1 MKTSWLNGSK
11 RILSAL
17 LIAAALMFGWTPL
30 GEGKALAATDKGKQF
45 ADAAMLFAKTEAA
58 YAREIYKTAG
68 ASDTPF
74 FTNTYWCAAFVS
86 VIARQLG
93 ISTSV
98 IPDSAGAATFAPT
111 TASFHPM
118 LNPANYKPFK
128 GSDGKTY
135 SYDSYQTRYNAD
147 CTAYGSALYTPQV
160 GDIVVLNEY
169 TSKAGTAIKT
179 GWQHV
184 GIVTSVNTST
194 KKVNFVSGNWSG
206 LRCSE
211 SKNYNYAA
219 GVPTSFSNYTQN
231 YGILGFFHPDWS
243 KVSSLKSV
251 SAITG
256 ISLYSDAYG
265 TISDGT
271 TILMAL
277 DEQQKITP
285 SVTPSNAIW
294 NPQGDIYRFYGAN
307 NSYGAAYG
315 SRKTSSVAKDKDFTG
330 LYWVSS
336 APEIVKV
343 DRNTGLLTAVGS
355 GMATI
360 TVYAIADGKRTRA
373 TAVKTSFD
381 VYVDSNLPVTR
392 EWYPYETQKNIE
404 LRTTPTYS
412 SSNLYGTIFAGTEL
426 QIDLLHV
433 TKAVVNSKTYW
444 YAPVQ
449 LNDDEVV
456 YCDISDQSVIRPMRA
471 PSGNDWWKYKVVWK
485 DGVNIRA
492 FANSYPKTNIVTKI
506 PTNDTV
512 ELDLNHTMR
521 EPKYGDTWA
530 FARYKQSDGSYVY
543 GWCIESDS
551 NYMQKQGKQQMWVDY
566 ITPTYH
572 TFNVYDA
579 PSSSANVIGQ
589 VTKSAFKMDATGITV
604 ESGEDAFWAYCT
616 DYTDSDA
623 PVYAY
628 LKIDKPDAADFNAFC
643 NEPDNIAWSRYE
655 VSGGYEAYAYNLPHE
670 DSPLVATF
678 QTGSAIWIDEKQK
691 ITTESGI
698 VLAFG
703 KATDENGKSYTAW
716 FDITRTGEPLQK
728 KQDGIVEG
736 LSVRGE
742 SSTYTLFSG
751 HVSWNTASQYAVS
764 MGGHLAVI
772 NDAKEEELIQST
784 LMSTQK
790 GTAWIGGH
798 ATSDGGDWKW
808 SNGDALNYW
817 KLSASPNNANSA
829 AALYY
834 QSSTECGW
842 KAYRDCANT
851 YVDSF
856 IVEVE
861 ETPRAWFTYRT
872 KAKLNIRKSQSISG
886 AVATTTA
893 VGDYLTI
900 DLLNVAMDSNK
911 KYFFAPV
918 LMSDGSILYCNIG
931 DKTATVPDLEP
942 DEPAWTQYKVINSVY
957 VRTFPNTWCDTG
969 VLKTLS
975 KNTILELDVSHKLRD
990 PRFGND
996 WAYARYKQSDGTYLY
1011 GWVIAANTYVEQVKQ
1026 TPAWY
1031 DYFVNP
1037 GSTVYVY
1044 KTQNVDDTIVKTYT
1058 SGSNF
1063 QVDVNNMRQDQ
1074 NGYLWA
1080 PVADDTGKELGYTDL
1095 SAAHA
1100 GSKSAAI
1107 PLVYCKSG
1115 WALAYVLAEDGMDV
1129 LAAPNDA
1136 AALVKH
1142 MDRDADFWFGADET
1156 YTDAKG
1162 KIWTRIYAAKDY
1174 EEMADGGWVRLEN
1187 GVNYNTVYAQWYD
1200 TGCSISR
1207 NGITYTLY
1215 GGYNSWS
1222 SAQEMCANMG
1232 GDGGTAVRKH
1242 LAIVHNDAEQK
1253 IIEQLL
1259 NATSTVDKAWIGASN
1274 TSGSWRWVD
1283 GTNVQYSQWGYNEP
1297 SGTGTELGVAAS
1309 FDGSWYAHDDAL
1321 DIHIQGFI
1329 TEQFT
1334 GIGLPQVKLPASTF
1348 YVDDE
1353 AFVGDSTIQSVV
1365 APDGL
1370 QVIGTRA
1377 FADCANLKCI
1387 TLPDSVSYIAE
1398 DAFENT
1404 PDVVIFASVGSYAW
1418 QWAEKQG
1425 IPHGTP
1431 YTE

>member
-30 GEGKALAATDKGKQF
+30 GEGKALAATDKGQQF
-45 ADAAMLFAKTEAA
+45 AQAAMLFAKTEAA
-58 YAREIYKTAG
+58 YAQEIYKTAG

-74 FTNTYWCAAFVS
+74 FSNTAWCAAFVS

-98 IPDSAGAATFAPT
+98 IPDSAGAAAFAPT
-111 TASFHPM
+111 TSSFHPM
-118 LNPANYKPFK
+118 LNP
-128 GSDGKTY
+128 STY
-135 SYDSYQTRYNAD
+135 SSYSGYSKYQTRYNTD
-147 CTAYGSALYTPQV
+147 VLTYGHGLYTPQV

-231 YGILGFFHPDWS
+231 YGVLGFFHPDWS

-307 NSYGAAYG
+307 NSYDAAYG
-315 SRKTSSVAKDKDFTG
+315 SHKTSSVAKDKDFTG

-336 APEIVKV
+336 DSSIVKV
-343 DRNTGLLTAVGS
+343 DRYTGLLTAVSTGT
-355 GMATI
+355 ATI

-373 TAVKTSFD
+373 TAVKTSFT
-381 VYVDSNLPVTR
+381 VYVDDGLPVTR

-412 SSNLYGTIFAGTEL
+412 SNNLYGTIFAGTEL

-456 YCDISDQSVIRPMRA
+456 YCDISDQSAIRPMRA
-471 PSGNDWWKYKVVWK
+471 PSGNDWWSYKTVWK
-485 DGVNIRA
+485 NGVNIRS
-492 FANSYPKTNIVTKI
+492 FANSYLTTNIVANLS
-506 PTNDTV
+506 PSETV
-512 ELDLNHTMR
+512 ELDLNHTVT

-551 NYMQKQGKQQMWVDY
+551 NYTQKQDKIGNAAHYSDY
-566 ITPTYH
+566 IIDDTWAIVVYAAPYYENKIDELTSADGV
-572 TFNVYDA
+572 FQIDVANMVFYDA
-579 PSSSANVIGQ
+579 SGVNSYWAPCRY
-589 VTKSAFKMDATGITV
+589 TKNGKTIEGYIEVLAGPPTPCGIDR
-604 ESGEDAFWAYCT
+604 EGDWE
-616 DYTDSDA
+616 
-623 PVYAY
+623 
-628 LKIDKPDAADFNAFC
+628 
-643 NEPDNIAWSRYE
+643 RYE
-655 VSGGYEAYAYNLPHE
+655 VTNASGAKSIRYP
-670 DSPLVATF
+670 ATF
-678 QTGSAIWIDEKQK
+678 ELLELSSYDQGEIIWLDRNERVT
-691 ITTESGI
+691 IT
-698 VLAFG
+698 
-703 KATDENGKSYTAW
+703 ENGKQYTFMRGHGDDFVAGW
-716 FDITRTGEPLQK
+716 FDVTNVNEPLTQV
-728 KQDGIVEG
+728 DDSIEEVV
-736 LSVRGE
+736 SVRSGD
-742 SSTYTLFSG
+742 SVYTFCRG
-751 HVSWNTASQYAVS
+751 NVSWAQAAQYAAS
-764 MGGHLAVI
+764 MGGHLVVI
-772 NDAKEEELIQST
+772 DNAQEDAMLYST
-784 LMSTQK
+784 IMSAYG
-790 GTAWIGGH
+790 GTAWTGGH
-798 ATSDGGDWKW
+798 A
-808 SNGDALNYW
+808 
-817 KLSASPNNANSA
+817 NSA
-829 AALYY
+829 GNGWTWLNNNTMSYQNWGSSSARPTSSHTALAIKGDY
-834 QSSTECGW
+834 EGW
-842 KAYRDCANT
+842 FTYRDCANT

-861 ETPRAWFTYRT
+861 QTPRAWFTYRT
-872 KAKLNIRKSQSISG
+872 KAKINIRKSQSISG

-900 DLLNVAMDSNK
+900 DLLNVKMDSNK

-931 DKTATVPDLEP
+931 DKTAIVPDLEP
-942 DEPAWTQYKVINSVY
+942 DEPAWTQYKALRSLY

-1011 GWVIAANTYVEQVKQ
+1011 GWVIAANSYVEQVKQ
-1026 TPAWY
+1026 TPVWY

-1044 KTQNVDDTIVKTYT
+1044 KTQDVDGTIVKTYT
-1058 SGSNF
+1058 SGGSF
-1063 QVDVNNMRQDQ
+1063 QVDVNNTRQDQ
-1074 NGYLWA
+1074 NGYFWA
-1080 PVADDTGKELGYTDL
+1080 PVADSTGKELGYIDL
-1095 SAAHA
+1095 SAVHA

-1107 PLVYCKSG
+1107 PDVYCKSG
-1115 WALAYVLAEDGMDV
+1115 WKYAYVLEDGLDV

-1142 MDRDADFWFGADET
+1142 MNYTDNFWFDDNKC

-1162 KIWTRIYAAKDY
+1162 RVWTCIYAQKDY
-1174 EEMADGGWVRLEN
+1174 GEMADGGWVMLNEN
-1187 GVNYNTVYAQWYD
+1187 INYVVNTGVLFYPMGYTASY
-1200 TGCSISR
+1200 

-1215 GGYNSWS
+1215 SGYNSWS
-1222 SAQEMCANMG
+1222 EASGFCAVYG
-1232 GDGGTAVRKH
+1232 GDEVQPVRMR
-1242 LAIVHNDAEQK
+1242 LATVHNDAEQA
-1253 IIEQLL
+1253 IIEELL
-1259 NATSTVDKAWIGASN
+1259 NATSTVDKAWIGASKV
-1274 TSGSWRWVD
+1274 SGAWKWVD
-1283 GTNVQYSQWGYNEP
+1283 GTALKYSQWGYNEP
-1297 SGTGTELGVAAS
+1297 NSTGSGLAAS
-1309 FDGSWYAHDDAL
+1309 FDGSWYAYENGKN
-1321 DIHIQGFI
+1321 IRVQGFI

-1353 AFVGDSTIQSVV
+1353 AFVGNSTIQAVV

-1418 QWAEKQG
+1418 QWAEEQG

>member
-45 ADAAMLFAKTEAA
+45 AQAAMLFQKDEEAFGL
-58 YAREIYKTAG
+58 EIYGKNYTVF
-68 ASDTPF
+68 S
-74 FTNTYWCAAFVS
+74 NTGPWCAVFVS
-86 VIARQLG
+86 VIANQCG
-93 ISTSV
+93 IPTSV
-98 IPDSAGAATFAPT
+98 IPNWANVGAFCPEAGQKNADR
-111 TASFHPM
+111 FHPII
-118 LNPANYKPFK
+118 NPSQY
-128 GSDGKTY
+128 TY
-135 SYDSYQTRYNAD
+135 SGTGSNSLPYYQQQYNNDAKNGG
-147 CTAYGSALYTPQV
+147 YVPQV
-160 GDIVVLNEY
+160 GDIAVWNQY
-169 TSKAGTAIKT
+169 WDSSTSKEIKSI
-179 GWQHV
+179 GYHV
-184 GIVTSVNTST
+184 GIVTNYDVST
-194 KKVNFVSGNWSG
+194 KKTTVVSGNWG
-206 LRCSE
+206 GRVQ
-211 SKNYNYAA
+211 KT
-219 GVPTSFSNYTQN
+219 VFTSYYGTQWITEGSRRV
-231 YGILGFFHPDWS
+231 YHGIFGYYHPDWS
-243 KVSSLKSV
+243 KVGTMRAPV
-251 SAITG
+251 AATG
-256 ISLYSDAYG
+256 ISLSSNEFGNLNDSVI
-265 TISDGT
+265 TIGVGDTLQPEVS
-271 TILMAL
+271 I
-277 DEQQKITP
+277 
-285 SVTPSNAIW
+285 TPSNAFW
-294 NPQGDIYRFYGAN
+294 NPQDGIY
-307 NSYGAAYG
+307 SYYNYSFQTVPGY
-315 SRKTSSVAKDKDFTG
+315 TG
-330 LYWVSS
+330 LYWKSS
-336 APEIVKV
+336 NTKVVTV
-343 DRNTGLLTAVGS
+343 DRFRGTLTSVGE
-355 GMATI
+355 GTATI
-360 TVYAIADGKRTRA
+360 TAYAYADDKRTRA
-373 TAVKTSFD
+373 DAVQTSFT
-381 VYVDSNLPVTR
+381 VNVDSNVPIAR

-412 SSNLYGTIFAGTEL
+412 SNNLYGTIFAGTEL

-485 DGVNIRA
+485 NGVNIRS
-492 FANSYPKTNIVTKI
+492 FANSYPTTNIVTKI

-530 FARYKQSDGSYVY
+530 FARYKQSDGTYVY

-551 NYMQKQGKQQMWVDY
+551 NYMQKQDKIGNSAHYSDY
-566 ITPTYH
+566 IIDENGGIVVYAAPHYENKIDELTSADGV
-572 TFNVYDA
+572 FQIDVANMVFYDA
-579 PSSSANVIGQ
+579 SGVNSYWAPCRY
-589 VTKSAFKMDATGITV
+589 TKNGKTIEGYIEVLADPPTPCGIDR
-604 ESGEDAFWAYCT
+604 EGDWE
-616 DYTDSDA
+616 
-623 PVYAY
+623 
-628 LKIDKPDAADFNAFC
+628 
-643 NEPDNIAWSRYE
+643 RYE
-655 VSGGYEAYAYNLPHE
+655 VTNASGAKSIRYP
-670 DSPLVATF
+670 ATF
-678 QTGSAIWIDEKQK
+678 ELSELSSYDQGEIIWLDRNERVT
-691 ITTESGI
+691 IT
-698 VLAFG
+698 
-703 KATDENGKSYTAW
+703 ENGKQYTFMRGHGDDFVAGW
-716 FDITRTGEPLQK
+716 FDVTNANEPLTQV
-728 KQDGIVEG
+728 DDSIEEVI
-736 LSVRGE
+736 SVRSGA
-742 SSTYTLFSG
+742 SVYTFCRG
-751 HVSWNTASQYAVS
+751 NVSWAQAAQYAAS
-764 MGGHLAVI
+764 MGGHLVVI
-772 NDAKEEELIQST
+772 DNAQEDAMLHST
-784 LMSTQK
+784 IMSAYG
-790 GTAWIGGH
+790 GTAWTGGH
-798 ATSDGGDWKW
+798 ANGAGNGWTWLNNNTMSYQNWGSSSATPTSSHTALAIKGD
-808 SNGDALNYW
+808 Y
-817 KLSASPNNANSA
+817 
-829 AALYY
+829 
-834 QSSTECGW
+834 EGW
-842 KAYRDCANT
+842 FTYRDCANT

-918 LMSDGSILYCNIG
+918 LMADGSILYCNIG
-931 DKTATVPDLEP
+931 DKTAIVPDLEP
-942 DEPAWTQYKVINSVY
+942 DEPAWTQYKALSSLY

-975 KNTILELDVSHKLRD
+975 KGTILELDVSHKLRD

-1011 GWVIAANTYVEQVKQ
+1011 GWVIAANSYVEQVKQ

-1031 DYFVNP
+1031 DYFANP

-1058 SGSNF
+1058 SRSRF
-1063 QVDVNNMRQDQ
+1063 QVDVNNTRQDQ
-1074 NGYLWA
+1074 NGYFWA

-1100 GSKSAAI
+1100 GGKSAAI
-1107 PLVYCKSG
+1107 PLVYCQSG
-1115 WALAYVLAEDGMDV
+1115 WMPAYVMAEDGVDV

-1142 MDRDADFWFGADET
+1142 MDRDAYFWFGVDET

-1162 KIWTRIYAAKDY
+1162 KIWTRIYASKDY
-1174 EEMADGGWVRLEN
+1174 EEMADGGWVRLN
-1187 GVNYNTVYAQWYD
+1187 DGVNYTTVYGECSY
-1200 TGCSISR
+1200 TGRSISR

-1215 GGYNSWS
+1215 GGYNSWDGAS
-1222 SAQEMCANMG
+1222 SWFS
-1232 GDGGTAVRKH
+1232 DGIDFNDGTAVRKH
-1242 LAIVHNDAEQK
+1242 LAIVHNDAEQA

-1259 NATSTVDKAWIGASN
+1259 NATSTIDKAWIGASN

-1309 FDGSWYAHDDAL
+1309 FDGSWYAYADAL

-1353 AFVGDSTIQSVV
+1353 AFVSNSTIQSVV

-1418 QWAEKQG
+1418 QWAEKQS

>member
-17 LIAAALMFGWTPL
+17 LIAAALMLGWTPL
-30 GEGKALAATDKGKQF
+30 GEGKALAATDKGDDLGQQF
-45 ADAAMLFAKTEAA
+45 ADAAMLFV
-58 YAREIYKTAG
+58 RENNYYLNLCNNQN
-68 ASDTPF
+68 TPF
-74 FTNTYWCAAFVS
+74 FYRGSWCATFVS
-86 VIARQLG
+86 VVARQMG
-93 ISTSV
+93 IPTSL
-98 IPDSAGAATFAPT
+98 IPSSTFADDYGPAPST
-111 TASFHPM
+111 RITGFHPYHESSADYSTVT
-118 LNPANYKPFK
+118 PAYDYSSLYHK
-128 GSDGKTY
+128 G
-135 SYDSYQTRYNAD
+135 DS
-147 CTAYGSALYTPQV
+147 LYVPEP
-160 GDIVVLNEY
+160 GDIITIAY
-169 TSKAGTAIKT
+169 KSKNHRVS
-179 GWQHV
+179 HV
-184 GIVTSVNTST
+184 GIVCSVNGTSVTW
-194 KKVNFVSGNWSG
+194 VSGNY
-206 LRCSE
+206 LDT
-211 SKNYNYAA
+211 
-219 GVPTSFSNYTQN
+219 VITTTSQLTPALQKGY
-231 YGILGFFHPDWS
+231 YIVGFFHPNWE
-243 KVSSLKSV
+243 SV
-251 SAITG
+251 MGPLNWRKPNPITG
-256 ISLYSDAYG
+256 ISLKDDSG
-265 TISDGT
+265 NVISNKSISIGVHDSQLVEAT
-271 TILMAL
+271 
-277 DEQQKITP
+277 
-285 SVTPSNAIW
+285 VTPSNAFW
-294 NPQGDIYRFYGAN
+294 NGNIYRW
-307 NSYGAAYG
+307 G
-315 SRKTSSVAKDKDFTG
+315 STG
-330 LYWVSS
+330 LRTVPGWEGLVWQSDN
-336 APEIVKV
+336 PKV
-343 DRNTGLLTAVGS
+343 ASVNLYTGLITGVSEGTAH
-355 GMATI
+355 I
-360 TVYAIADGKRTRA
+360 TAYAIADGKKKSSN
-373 TAVKTSFD
+373 AVKAT
-381 VYVDSNLPVTR
+381 VTVNVLP
-392 EWYPYETQKNIE
+392 
-404 LRTTPTYS
+404 
-412 SSNLYGTIFAGTEL
+412 
-426 QIDLLHV
+426 
-433 TKAVVNSKTYW
+433 
-444 YAPVQ
+444 
-449 LNDDEVV
+449 
-456 YCDISDQSVIRPMRA
+456 QS
-471 PSGNDWWKYKVVWK
+471 
-485 DGVNIRA
+485 
-492 FANSYPKTNIVTKI
+492 TN
-506 PTNDTV
+506 
-512 ELDLNHTMR
+512 
-521 EPKYGDTWA
+521 
-530 FARYKQSDGSYVY
+530 Q
-543 GWCIESDS
+543 
-551 NYMQKQGKQQMWVDY
+551 Y
-566 ITPTYH
+566 I
-572 TFNVYDA
+572 A
-579 PSSSANVIGQ
+579 
-589 VTKSAFKMDATGITV
+589 
-604 ESGEDAFWAYCT
+604 C
-616 DYTDSDA
+616 
-623 PVYAY
+623 
-628 LKIDKPDAADFNAFC
+628 
-643 NEPDNIAWSRYE
+643 
-655 VSGGYEAYAYNLPHE
+655 
-670 DSPLVATF
+670 
-678 QTGSAIWIDEKQK
+678 K
-691 ITTESGI
+691 ITTNDLNIRSKRSAANPLYVVGTLKQDDVIYINPNDVKTVDNTTWIYGYKTDGTAGYFNRAYCDWDGSVTNSAHYSDYIIDDTCAIVVYAAPHYENKIDELTSADGVFQIDVANMVFYDASGVNTYWAPCRYTKNGKTI
-698 VLAFG
+698 EGYIEVLADPPTPCG
-703 KATDENGKSYTAW
+703 IDREGDWERYKVTNAAGAKSIRYPATFELSELSSYDQGEIIWLDRNERVTITENGKQYTFMRGHGDDFVAGW
-716 FDITRTGEPLQK
+716 FDVTNVNEPLTQV
-728 KQDGIVEG
+728 DDSIEEVI
-736 LSVRGE
+736 SVRSGA
-742 SSTYTLFSG
+742 SVYTFCRG
-751 HVSWNTASQYAVS
+751 NVSWAQAAQYAAS
-764 MGGHLAVI
+764 MGGHLVVI
-772 NDAKEEELIQST
+772 DNAQEDAMLYST
-784 LMSTQK
+784 IMSAYG
-790 GTAWIGGH
+790 GTAWTGGH
-798 ATSDGGDWKW
+798 A
-808 SNGDALNYW
+808 
-817 KLSASPNNANSA
+817 NSA
-829 AALYY
+829 GNGWTWLNNNTMSYQNWGSSSATPTSSHTALAIKGDY
-834 QSSTECGW
+834 EGW
-842 KAYRDCANT
+842 FTYRDCANT

-918 LMSDGSILYCNIG
+918 LMADGSILYCNIG
-931 DKTATVPDLEP
+931 DKTAIVPDLEP
-942 DEPAWTQYKVINSVY
+942 DEPAWTQYKALSSLY

-975 KNTILELDVSHKLRD
+975 KDTILELDVSHKLRD

-1031 DYFVNP
+1031 DYFANP

-1058 SGSNF
+1058 SGSSF

-1080 PVADDTGKELGYTDL
+1080 PVADSTGKELGYTDL

-1107 PLVYCKSG
+1107 PLVYCQSG

-1136 AALVKH
+1136 AALVKY
-1142 MDRDADFWFGADET
+1142 MDRDAYFWFGVDET

-1232 GDGGTAVRKH
+1232 GDGGTAVRKR

-1259 NATSTVDKAWIGASN
+1259 NATSTIDKAWIGASN

-1309 FDGSWYAHDDAL
+1309 FDGSWYAHDDCQN
-1321 DIHIQGFI
+1321 IHVQGFI

-1353 AFVGDSTIQSVV
+1353 AFVGNSTIQSVV

-1387 TLPDSVSYIAE
+1387 TLPDSVSHIAE

>member
-45 ADAAMLFAKTEAA
+45 AQAAMLFQKDEEAFGL
-58 YAREIYKTAG
+58 EIYGKNYTVF
-68 ASDTPF
+68 S
-74 FTNTYWCAAFVS
+74 NTGPWCAVFVS
-86 VIARQLG
+86 VIANQCG
-93 ISTSV
+93 IPTSV
-98 IPDSAGAATFAPT
+98 IPNWANVGAFCPEAGQKNADR
-111 TASFHPM
+111 FHPII
-118 LNPANYKPFK
+118 NPSQY
-128 GSDGKTY
+128 TY
-135 SYDSYQTRYNAD
+135 SGTGSNSLPYYQQQYNNDAKNGG
-147 CTAYGSALYTPQV
+147 YVPQV
-160 GDIVVLNEY
+160 GDIAVWNQY
-169 TSKAGTAIKT
+169 WDSSTSKKIKSI
-179 GWQHV
+179 GYHV
-184 GIVTSVNTST
+184 GIVTNYDVST
-194 KKVNFVSGNWSG
+194 KKTTVVSGNWG
-206 LRCSE
+206 GRVQ
-211 SKNYNYAA
+211 KT
-219 GVPTSFSNYTQN
+219 VFTSYYGTQWITEGSRRV
-231 YGILGFFHPDWS
+231 YHGIFGYYHPDWS
-243 KVSSLKSV
+243 KVGTMRAPV
-251 SAITG
+251 AATG
-256 ISLYSDAYG
+256 ISLSSNEFGNLNDSVI
-265 TISDGT
+265 TIGVGDTLQPEVS
-271 TILMAL
+271 I
-277 DEQQKITP
+277 
-285 SVTPSNAIW
+285 TPSNAFW
-294 NPQGDIYRFYGAN
+294 NPQDGIY
-307 NSYGAAYG
+307 SYYNYSFQTVPGY
-315 SRKTSSVAKDKDFTG
+315 TG
-330 LYWVSS
+330 LYWKSS
-336 APEIVKV
+336 NTKVVTV
-343 DRNTGLLTAVGS
+343 DRFRGTLTSVGE
-355 GMATI
+355 GTATI
-360 TVYAIADGKRTRA
+360 TAYAYADDKRTRA
-373 TAVKTSFD
+373 DAVQTSFT
-381 VYVDSNLPVTR
+381 VNVDSNVPIAR
-392 EWYPYETQKNIE
+392 EWYPYETQKSIE

-412 SSNLYGTIFAGTEL
+412 SNNLYGTIFAGTEL

-449 LNDDEVV
+449 VNDDEVV

-492 FANSYPKTNIVTKI
+492 FANSYPTTNIVTKI

-530 FARYKQSDGSYVY
+530 FARYKQSDGTYVY

-551 NYMQKQGKQQMWVDY
+551 NYTQKQDKIGNSAHYSDY
-566 ITPTYH
+566 IIDENGGIVVYAAPHYENKIDELTSADGV
-572 TFNVYDA
+572 FQIDVANMVFYDA
-579 PSSSANVIGQ
+579 SGVNSYWAPCRY
-589 VTKSAFKMDATGITV
+589 TKNGKTIEGYIEVLADPPIPCGIDR
-604 ESGEDAFWAYCT
+604 EGDWE
-616 DYTDSDA
+616 
-623 PVYAY
+623 
-628 LKIDKPDAADFNAFC
+628 
-643 NEPDNIAWSRYE
+643 RYE
-655 VSGGYEAYAYNLPHE
+655 VTNASGAKSIHYP
-670 DSPLVATF
+670 ATF
-678 QTGSAIWIDEKQK
+678 ELPELSSYDQGEIIWLDRNERVT
-691 ITTESGI
+691 IT
-698 VLAFG
+698 
-703 KATDENGKSYTAW
+703 ENGKQYTFMRGHGDDFVAGW
-716 FDITRTGEPLQK
+716 FDVTNANEPLTQV
-728 KQDGIVEG
+728 DDSIEEVI
-736 LSVRGE
+736 SVRSGA
-742 SSTYTLFSG
+742 SVYTFCRG
-751 HVSWNTASQYAVS
+751 NVSWAQAAQYAAS
-764 MGGHLAVI
+764 MGGHLVVI
-772 NDAKEEELIQST
+772 DNAQEDAMLHST
-784 LMSTQK
+784 IMSAYG
-790 GTAWIGGH
+790 GTAWTGGH
-798 ATSDGGDWKW
+798 ANGAGNGWTWLNNNTMSYQNWGSSSATPTSSHTALAIKGD
-808 SNGDALNYW
+808 Y
-817 KLSASPNNANSA
+817 
-829 AALYY
+829 
-834 QSSTECGW
+834 EGW
-842 KAYRDCANT
+842 FTYRDCANT

-931 DKTATVPDLEP
+931 DKTAIVPDLEP
-942 DEPAWTQYKVINSVY
+942 DEPAWTQYKALSSLY

-969 VLKTLS
+969 VLKKLS
-975 KNTILELDVSHKLRD
+975 KGTTLELDVSHKLRD

-1011 GWVIAANTYVEQVKQ
+1011 GWVIAANSYVEQVKQ
-1026 TPAWY
+1026 TPVWY
-1031 DYFVNP
+1031 DYFANP

-1058 SGSNF
+1058 SRSRF
-1063 QVDVNNMRQDQ
+1063 QVDVNNTRQDQ
-1074 NGYLWA
+1074 NGYFWA

-1100 GSKSAAI
+1100 GGKSAAI

-1115 WALAYVLAEDGMDV
+1115 WALAYVLAEDGVDV

-1162 KIWTRIYAAKDY
+1162 KIWTHIYAAKDY
-1174 EEMADGGWVRLEN
+1174 EEMADGGWVRLN
-1187 GVNYNTVYAQWYD
+1187 DGVNYTTVYGECSY
-1200 TGCSISR
+1200 TGRSISH

-1215 GGYNSWS
+1215 GGYNSWGGAS
-1222 SAQEMCANMG
+1222 SWFS
-1232 GDGGTAVRKH
+1232 DGIDFNDGTAVRKH
-1242 LAIVHNDAEQK
+1242 LAIVHNDAEQA

-1259 NATSTVDKAWIGASN
+1259 NATSTIDKAWIGASN

-1309 FDGSWYAHDDAL
+1309 FDGSWYAYADAL

-1353 AFVGDSTIQSVV
+1353 AFVGNSTIQAVV

-1387 TLPDSVSYIAE
+1387 TLPDSVSHIAE

-1431 YTE
+1431 YIE

>member
-45 ADAAMLFAKTEAA
+45 AQAAMLFAKTEAA
-58 YAREIYKTAG
+58 YAQQIYKTAG

-74 FTNTYWCAAFVS
+74 FSNTAWCAAFVS

-98 IPDSAGAATFAPT
+98 IPDSAGAAAFAPT
-111 TASFHPM
+111 TSSFHPM
-118 LNPANYKPFK
+118 LNP
-128 GSDGKTY
+128 STY
-135 SYDSYQTRYNAD
+135 SSYSGYSKYQTRYNTD
-147 CTAYGSALYTPQV
+147 VLTYGHGLYTPQV

-231 YGILGFFHPDWS
+231 YGVLGFFHPDWS

-307 NSYGAAYG
+307 NSYDAAYG
-315 SRKTSSVAKDKDFTG
+315 SHKTSSVAKDKDFTG

-336 APEIVKV
+336 DSSIVKV
-343 DRNTGLLTAVGS
+343 DRYTGLLTAVSTGT
-355 GMATI
+355 ATI

-373 TAVKTSFD
+373 TAVKTSFT
-381 VYVDSNLPVTR
+381 VYVDDGLPVTR

-412 SSNLYGTIFAGTEL
+412 SNNLYGTIFAGTEL

-456 YCDISDQSVIRPMRA
+456 YCDISDQSAIRPMRA
-471 PSGNDWWKYKVVWK
+471 PSGNDWWNYKTVWK
-485 DGVNIRA
+485 NGVNIRS
-492 FANSYPKTNIVTKI
+492 FANSYLTTNIVANLS
-506 PTNDTV
+506 PSETV
-512 ELDLNHTMR
+512 ELDLNHTVT

-551 NYMQKQGKQQMWVDY
+551 NYTQKQDKIGNAAHYSDY
-566 ITPTYH
+566 IIDDTWAIVVYAAPYYENKIDELTSADGV
-572 TFNVYDA
+572 FQIDVANMVFYDA
-579 PSSSANVIGQ
+579 SGVNSYWAPCRYTKNGKVIEGYIE
-589 VTKSAFKMDATGITV
+589 VLAGPPTPCGIDR
-604 ESGEDAFWAYCT
+604 EGDWE
-616 DYTDSDA
+616 
-623 PVYAY
+623 
-628 LKIDKPDAADFNAFC
+628 
-643 NEPDNIAWSRYE
+643 RYE
-655 VSGGYEAYAYNLPHE
+655 VTNASGAKSIRYP
-670 DSPLVATF
+670 ATF
-678 QTGSAIWIDEKQK
+678 ELSELSSYDQGEIIWLDRNERVT
-691 ITTESGI
+691 IT
-698 VLAFG
+698 
-703 KATDENGKSYTAW
+703 ENGKQYTFMRGHGDDFVAGW
-716 FDITRTGEPLQK
+716 FDVTNVNEPLTQV
-728 KQDGIVEG
+728 DDSIEEVV
-736 LSVRGE
+736 SVRSGD
-742 SSTYTLFSG
+742 SVYTFCRG
-751 HVSWNTASQYAVS
+751 NVSWAQAAQYAAS
-764 MGGHLAVI
+764 MGGHLVVI
-772 NDAKEEELIQST
+772 DNAQEDAMLYST
-784 LMSTQK
+784 IMSAYG
-790 GTAWIGGH
+790 GTAWTGGH
-798 ATSDGGDWKW
+798 A
-808 SNGDALNYW
+808 
-817 KLSASPNNANSA
+817 NSA
-829 AALYY
+829 GNGWTWLNNNTMSYQNWGSSSARPTSSHTALAIKGDY
-834 QSSTECGW
+834 EGW
-842 KAYRDCANT
+842 FTYRDCANP

-861 ETPRAWFTYRT
+861 QTPRAWFTYRT
-872 KAKLNIRKSQSISG
+872 KAKINIRKSQSISG

-900 DLLNVAMDSNK
+900 DLLNVKMDSNK

-931 DKTATVPDLEP
+931 DKTAIVPDLEP
-942 DEPAWTQYKVINSVY
+942 DEPAWTQYKALSSLY

-1011 GWVIAANTYVEQVKQ
+1011 GWVIAANSYVEQVKQ
-1026 TPAWY
+1026 TPVWY

-1044 KTQNVDDTIVKTYT
+1044 KTQDVDGTIVKTYT
-1058 SGSNF
+1058 SGSSF
-1063 QVDVNNMRQDQ
+1063 QVDVNNTRQDQ
-1074 NGYLWA
+1074 NGYFWA
-1080 PVADDTGKELGYTDL
+1080 PVADSTGKELGYIDL
-1095 SAAHA
+1095 SAVHA

-1107 PLVYCKSG
+1107 PDVYCQSG
-1115 WALAYVLAEDGMDV
+1115 WKYAYVLEDGLDV

-1142 MDRDADFWFGADET
+1142 MNYTDNFWFDDNKC

-1162 KIWTRIYAAKDY
+1162 RVWTCIYAQKDY
-1174 EEMADGGWVRLEN
+1174 GEMADGGWVMLNEN
-1187 GVNYNTVYAQWYD
+1187 INYVVNTGVLFYPMGYTASY
-1200 TGCSISR
+1200 

-1215 GGYNSWS
+1215 SGYNSWS
-1222 SAQEMCANMG
+1222 EASGFCAVYG
-1232 GDGGTAVRKH
+1232 GDEVQPVRMR
-1242 LAIVHNDAEQK
+1242 LATVHNDAEQA
-1253 IIEQLL
+1253 IIEELL
-1259 NATSTVDKAWIGASN
+1259 NATSTVDKAWIGASKV
-1274 TSGSWRWVD
+1274 SGAWKWVD
-1283 GTNVQYSQWGYNEP
+1283 GTALKYSQWGYNEP
-1297 SGTGTELGVAAS
+1297 NSTGSGLAAS
-1309 FDGSWYAHDDAL
+1309 FDGSWYAYENGKN
-1321 DIHIQGFI
+1321 IRVQGFI

-1353 AFVGDSTIQSVV
+1353 AFVGNSTIQAVV

-1404 PDVVIFASVGSYAW
+1404 PDVVIFASVDSYAW
-1418 QWAEKQG
+1418 QWAEEQG

>member
-30 GEGKALAATDKGKQF
+30 GEGKALAATDKGDDLGQQF
-45 ADAAMLFAKTEAA
+45 ADAAMLFV
-58 YAREIYKTAG
+58 RENNYYLNLCNNQN
-68 ASDTPF
+68 TPF
-74 FTNTYWCAAFVS
+74 FYRGSWCATFVS
-86 VIARQLG
+86 VVARQMG
-93 ISTSV
+93 IPTSL
-98 IPDSAGAATFAPT
+98 IPSSTFADDYGPDPST
-111 TASFHPM
+111 RITGFHPYHESSADYSTAT
-118 LNPANYKPFK
+118 PAYDYSSLYHK
-128 GSDGKTY
+128 G
-135 SYDSYQTRYNAD
+135 DS
-147 CTAYGSALYTPQV
+147 LYVPEP
-160 GDIVVLNEY
+160 GDIITIAYKSMNHRV
-169 TSKAGTAIKT
+169 S
-179 GWQHV
+179 HV
-184 GIVTSVNTST
+184 GIVCSVNGTSVTW
-194 KKVNFVSGNWSG
+194 VSGNYI
-206 LRCSE
+206 
-211 SKNYNYAA
+211 KTVTTA
-219 GVPTSFSNYTQN
+219 TSQLTPALQN
-231 YGILGFFHPDWS
+231 GYYIVGFFHPNWE
-243 KVSSLKSV
+243 SV
-251 SAITG
+251 MGPLNWRKPNPITG
-256 ISLYSDAYG
+256 ISLKDDSG
-265 TISDGT
+265 NVISNKSISIGVHDSQLVEAT
-271 TILMAL
+271 
-277 DEQQKITP
+277 
-285 SVTPSNAIW
+285 VTPNNAFW
-294 NPQGDIYRFYGAN
+294 NGNIYRW
-307 NSYGAAYG
+307 G
-315 SRKTSSVAKDKDFTG
+315 STG
-330 LYWVSS
+330 LRTVPGWEGLVWQSDN
-336 APEIVKV
+336 PKV
-343 DRNTGLLTAVGS
+343 ASVNLYTGLITGVSEGTAH
-355 GMATI
+355 I
-360 TVYAIADGKRTRA
+360 TAYAIADGKKKSSN
-373 TAVKTSFD
+373 AVKATVTVNVLPQSTNQYIACKITTNDLNIRSKRSAANPLYVVGTLKQDDVIYINPNDVKTVDNTTWIYGYKTDGTAGYFNRAYCDWDGSVTNSAHYSDYIIDDTCAIVVYAAPHYENKIDELTSADGVF
-381 VYVDSNLPVTR
+381 
-392 EWYPYETQKNIE
+392 
-404 LRTTPTYS
+404 
-412 SSNLYGTIFAGTEL
+412 
-426 QIDLLHV
+426 QIDV
-433 TKAVVNSKTYW
+433 ANMVFYDASGVNTYW
-444 YAPVQ
+444 APCRYTK
-449 LNDDEVV
+449 NGKTIEGYIEVLADPPTP
-456 YCDISDQSVIRPMRA
+456 CGIDRE
-471 PSGNDWWKYKVVWK
+471 GDW
-485 DGVNIRA
+485 
-492 FANSYPKTNIVTKI
+492 
-506 PTNDTV
+506 
-512 ELDLNHTMR
+512 E
-521 EPKYGDTWA
+521 
-530 FARYKQSDGSYVY
+530 
-543 GWCIESDS
+543 
-551 NYMQKQGKQQMWVDY
+551 
-566 ITPTYH
+566 
-572 TFNVYDA
+572 
-579 PSSSANVIGQ
+579 
-589 VTKSAFKMDATGITV
+589 
-604 ESGEDAFWAYCT
+604 
-616 DYTDSDA
+616 
-623 PVYAY
+623 
-628 LKIDKPDAADFNAFC
+628 
-643 NEPDNIAWSRYE
+643 RYE
-655 VSGGYEAYAYNLPHE
+655 VTNAAGAKSIRYP
-670 DSPLVATF
+670 ATF
-678 QTGSAIWIDEKQK
+678 ELSELSSYDQGEIIWLDRNERVT
-691 ITTESGI
+691 IT
-698 VLAFG
+698 
-703 KATDENGKSYTAW
+703 ENGKQYTFMRGHGDDFVAGW
-716 FDITRTGEPLQK
+716 FDVTNVNEPLTQV
-728 KQDGIVEG
+728 DDSIEEVV
-736 LSVRGE
+736 SVRSGA
-742 SSTYTLFSG
+742 SVYTFCRG
-751 HVSWNTASQYAVS
+751 NVSWAQAAQYAAS
-764 MGGHLAVI
+764 MGGHLVVI
-772 NDAKEEELIQST
+772 DNAQEDAMLHST
-784 LMSTQK
+784 IMSAYG
-790 GTAWIGGH
+790 GTAWTGGH
-798 ATSDGGDWKW
+798 A
-808 SNGDALNYW
+808 
-817 KLSASPNNANSA
+817 NSA
-829 AALYY
+829 GNGWTWLNNNTMSYQNWGSSSATPTSSHTALAIKGDY
-834 QSSTECGW
+834 EGW
-842 KAYRDCANT
+842 FTYRDCANT

-918 LMSDGSILYCNIG
+918 LMADCSILYCNIG
-931 DKTATVPDLEP
+931 DKTAIVPDLEP
-942 DEPAWTQYKVINSVY
+942 DEPAWTQYKALSSLY

-975 KNTILELDVSHKLRD
+975 KDTILELDVSHKLRD

-1063 QVDVNNMRQDQ
+1063 QVDVNNMCQDQ

-1080 PVADDTGKELGYTDL
+1080 PVADSTGKELGYTDL

-1115 WALAYVLAEDGMDV
+1115 WALAYVLAEEGMDV

-1142 MDRDADFWFGADET
+1142 MDRDAYFWFGADET

-1162 KIWTRIYAAKDY
+1162 KIWTCIYAAKDY

-1232 GDGGTAVRKH
+1232 GDGGTAVRKR

-1259 NATSTVDKAWIGASN
+1259 NATSTIDKAWIGASN

-1309 FDGSWYAHDDAL
+1309 FDGSWYAHDDCQN
-1321 DIHIQGFI
+1321 IHVQGFI

-1353 AFVGDSTIQSVV
+1353 AFVGNSTIQSVV

-1404 PDVVIFASVGSYAW
+1404 PDVVIFASAGSYAW

>member
-30 GEGKALAATDKGKQF
+30 GEGNALAATDKGQQF
-45 ADAAMLFAKTEAA
+45 AQAAMLFAKTEAA
-58 YAREIYKTAG
+58 YAQEIYKTAG

-74 FTNTYWCAAFVS
+74 FSNTAWCAAFVS

-98 IPDSAGAATFAPT
+98 IPDSAGAAAFAPT
-111 TASFHPM
+111 TSSFHPM
-118 LNPANYKPFK
+118 LNP
-128 GSDGKTY
+128 STY
-135 SYDSYQTRYNAD
+135 SSYSGYSKYQTRYNTD
-147 CTAYGSALYTPQV
+147 VLTYGHGLYTPQV

-231 YGILGFFHPDWS
+231 YGVLGFFHPDWS

-307 NSYGAAYG
+307 NSYDAAYG

-336 APEIVKV
+336 DSSIVKV
-343 DRNTGLLTAVGS
+343 DRYTGLLTAVSTGT
-355 GMATI
+355 ATI

-373 TAVKTSFD
+373 TAVKTSFT
-381 VYVDSNLPVTR
+381 VYVDDGLPVTR

-412 SSNLYGTIFAGTEL
+412 SNNLYGTIFAGTEL

-456 YCDISDQSVIRPMRA
+456 YCDISDQSAIRPMRA
-471 PSGNDWWKYKVVWK
+471 PSGNDWWNYKTVWK
-485 DGVNIRA
+485 NGVNIRS
-492 FANSYPKTNIVTKI
+492 FANSYLTTNIVANLS
-506 PTNDTV
+506 PSETV
-512 ELDLNHTMR
+512 ELDLNHTVT

-530 FARYKQSDGSYVY
+530 FARYQQSDGSYVY

-551 NYMQKQGKQQMWVDY
+551 SYTQKQDKIGNAAHYSDY
-566 ITPTYH
+566 IIDDT
-572 TFNVYDA
+572 
-579 PSSSANVIGQ
+579 
-589 VTKSAFKMDATGITV
+589 
-604 ESGEDAFWAYCT
+604 WAIV
-616 DYTDSDA
+616 
-623 PVYAY
+623 VYAAPY
-628 LKIDKPDAADFNAFC
+628 YENKIDELTSADGVFQIDVANMVFSSDSLDIHNYWAPC
-643 NEPDNIAWSRYE
+643 RYTKNGKVIEGYIEVLAGPPTPCGIDREGDWERYE
-655 VSGGYEAYAYNLPHE
+655 VTNASGAKSIRYP
-670 DSPLVATF
+670 ATF
-678 QTGSAIWIDEKQK
+678 ELSELSSYDQGEIIWLDRNERVT
-691 ITTESGI
+691 IT
-698 VLAFG
+698 
-703 KATDENGKSYTAW
+703 ENGKQYTFMRGHGDDFVAGW
-716 FDITRTGEPLQK
+716 FDVTNVNEPLTQV
-728 KQDGIVEG
+728 DDSIEEVV
-736 LSVRGE
+736 SVRSGD
-742 SSTYTLFSG
+742 SVYTFCRG
-751 HVSWNTASQYAVS
+751 NVSWAQAAQYAAS
-764 MGGHLAVI
+764 MGGHLVVI
-772 NDAKEEELIQST
+772 DNAQEDAMLYST
-784 LMSTQK
+784 IMSAYG
-790 GTAWIGGH
+790 GTAWTGGH
-798 ATSDGGDWKW
+798 A
-808 SNGDALNYW
+808 
-817 KLSASPNNANSA
+817 NSA
-829 AALYY
+829 GNGWTWLNNNTMSYQNWGSSSARPTSSHTALAIKGDY
-834 QSSTECGW
+834 EGW
-842 KAYRDCANT
+842 FTYRDCANT

-861 ETPRAWFTYRT
+861 QTPRAWFTYRT
-872 KAKLNIRKSQSISG
+872 KAKINIRKSQSISG

-900 DLLNVAMDSNK
+900 DLLNVKMDSNK

-931 DKTATVPDLEP
+931 DKTAIVPDLEP
-942 DEPAWTQYKVINSVY
+942 DEPAWTQYKALRSLY

-1011 GWVIAANTYVEQVKQ
+1011 GWVIAANSYVEQVKQ
-1026 TPAWY
+1026 TPVWY

-1044 KTQNVDDTIVKTYT
+1044 KTQDVDGTIVKTYT
-1058 SGSNF
+1058 SGSSF
-1063 QVDVNNMRQDQ
+1063 QVDVNNTRQDQ
-1074 NGYLWA
+1074 NGYFWA
-1080 PVADDTGKELGYTDL
+1080 PVADSTGKELGYIDL
-1095 SAAHA
+1095 SAVHA

-1107 PLVYCKSG
+1107 PDVYCQSG
-1115 WALAYVLAEDGMDV
+1115 WTYADVLAEDGLDV

-1142 MDRDADFWFGADET
+1142 MDRDADFWFGVDET

-1174 EEMADGGWVRLEN
+1174 EEMADGGWVKLEEN
-1187 GVNYNTVYAQWYD
+1187 VNYNTIYAQWYD

-1207 NGITYTLY
+1207 NGITYTLH

-1222 SAQEMCANMG
+1222 GAQEMCSYMNY
-1232 GDGGTAVRKH
+1232 DGVQPVRLR
-1242 LAIVHNDAEQK
+1242 LAIVHNDDEQK

-1259 NATSTVDKAWIGASN
+1259 NATSTVDRAWIGASKN
-1274 TSGSWRWVD
+1274 GNSWTWVD
-1283 GTNVQYSQWGYNEP
+1283 GTALKYNRWSYNEP
-1297 SGTGTELGVAAS
+1297 NSTGRSLMAS
-1309 FDGSWYAHDDAL
+1309 FDGDWYAYDDCQ
-1321 DIHIQGFI
+1321 DIHVQGFI

-1353 AFVGDSTIQSVV
+1353 AFVGNSTIQAVV

-1418 QWAEKQG
+1418 QWAEEQG

>member
-45 ADAAMLFAKTEAA
+45 AQAAMLFQKDEEAFGL
-58 YAREIYKTAG
+58 EIYGKNYTVF
-68 ASDTPF
+68 S
-74 FTNTYWCAAFVS
+74 NTGPWCAVFVS
-86 VIARQLG
+86 VIANQCG
-93 ISTSV
+93 IPTSV
-98 IPDSAGAATFAPT
+98 IPNWANVGAFCPEAGQKNADR
-111 TASFHPM
+111 FHPII
-118 LNPANYKPFK
+118 NPSQY
-128 GSDGKTY
+128 TY
-135 SYDSYQTRYNAD
+135 SGTGSNSLPYYQQQYNNDAKNGG
-147 CTAYGSALYTPQV
+147 YVPQV
-160 GDIVVLNEY
+160 GDIAVWNQY
-169 TSKAGTAIKT
+169 WDSSTSKKIKSI
-179 GWQHV
+179 GYHV
-184 GIVTSVNTST
+184 GIVTNYDVST
-194 KKVNFVSGNWSG
+194 KKTTVVSGNWG
-206 LRCSE
+206 GRVQ
-211 SKNYNYAA
+211 KT
-219 GVPTSFSNYTQN
+219 VFTSYYGTQWITEGSRRV
-231 YGILGFFHPDWS
+231 YHGIFGYYHPDWS
-243 KVSSLKSV
+243 KVGTMRAPV
-251 SAITG
+251 AATG
-256 ISLYSDAYG
+256 ISLSSNEFGNLNDSVI
-265 TISDGT
+265 TIGVGDTLQPEVS
-271 TILMAL
+271 I
-277 DEQQKITP
+277 
-285 SVTPSNAIW
+285 TPSNAFW
-294 NPQGDIYRFYGAN
+294 NPQDGIY
-307 NSYGAAYG
+307 SYYNYSFQTVPGY
-315 SRKTSSVAKDKDFTG
+315 TG
-330 LYWVSS
+330 LYWKSS
-336 APEIVKV
+336 NTKVVTV
-343 DRNTGLLTAVGS
+343 DRFRGTLTSVGE
-355 GMATI
+355 GTATI
-360 TVYAIADGKRTRA
+360 TAYAYADDKRTRA
-373 TAVKTSFD
+373 DAVQTSFT
-381 VYVDSNLPVTR
+381 VNVDSNVPIAR

-412 SSNLYGTIFAGTEL
+412 SNNLYGTIFAGTEL

-485 DGVNIRA
+485 NGVNIRS
-492 FANSYPKTNIVTKI
+492 FANSYPTTNIVTKI

-530 FARYKQSDGSYVY
+530 FARYKQSDGTYVY

-551 NYMQKQGKQQMWVDY
+551 NYMQKQDKIGNSAHYSDY
-566 ITPTYH
+566 IIDDTWAIVVYAAPYYENKIDELTSADGV
-572 TFNVYDA
+572 FQIDVANMVFYDA
-579 PSSSANVIGQ
+579 SGVNSYWAPCRY
-589 VTKSAFKMDATGITV
+589 TKNGKTIEGYIEVLAGPPTPCGIDR
-604 ESGEDAFWAYCT
+604 EGDWE
-616 DYTDSDA
+616 
-623 PVYAY
+623 
-628 LKIDKPDAADFNAFC
+628 
-643 NEPDNIAWSRYE
+643 RYE
-655 VSGGYEAYAYNLPHE
+655 VTNATGAKSIHYP
-670 DSPLVATF
+670 ATF
-678 QTGSAIWIDEKQK
+678 ELPELSSYDQGEIIWLDRNERVT
-691 ITTESGI
+691 IT
-698 VLAFG
+698 
-703 KATDENGKSYTAW
+703 ENGKQYTFMRGHGDDFVAGW
-716 FDITRTGEPLQK
+716 FDVTNANEPLTQV
-728 KQDGIVEG
+728 DDSIEEVI
-736 LSVRGE
+736 SVRSGA
-742 SSTYTLFSG
+742 SVYTFCRG
-751 HVSWNTASQYAVS
+751 NVSWAQAAQYAAS
-764 MGGHLAVI
+764 MGGHLVVI
-772 NDAKEEELIQST
+772 DNAQEDAMLHST
-784 LMSTQK
+784 IMSAYG
-790 GTAWIGGH
+790 GTAWTGGH
-798 ATSDGGDWKW
+798 ANGAGNGWTWLNNNTMSYQNWGSSSATPTSSHTALAIKGD
-808 SNGDALNYW
+808 Y
-817 KLSASPNNANSA
+817 
-829 AALYY
+829 
-834 QSSTECGW
+834 EGW
-842 KAYRDCANT
+842 FTYRDCANT

-886 AVATTTA
+886 AIATTTA

-931 DKTATVPDLEP
+931 DKTAIVPDLEP
-942 DEPAWTQYKVINSVY
+942 DEPAWTQYKALSSLY

-975 KNTILELDVSHKLRD
+975 KGTTLELDVSHKLRD

-996 WAYARYKQSDGTYLY
+996 WAYARYKQSDGTYIY
-1011 GWVIAANTYVEQVKQ
+1011 GWVIAADSYVEQVKQ

-1031 DYFVNP
+1031 DYFANP

-1058 SGSNF
+1058 SGSSF
-1063 QVDVNNMRQDQ
+1063 QVDVNNTRQDQ
-1074 NGYLWA
+1074 NGYFWA
-1080 PVADDTGKELGYTDL
+1080 PVADSTSKELGYIDL
-1095 SAAHA
+1095 SAVHA

-1107 PLVYCKSG
+1107 PDVYCQSG
-1115 WALAYVLAEDGMDV
+1115 WALAYVMAEDGVDV

-1222 SAQEMCANMG
+1222 GAQEMCANMG
-1232 GDGGTAVRKH
+1232 GDGGTAVRKR
-1242 LAIVHNDAEQK
+1242 LAIVHNDAEQA

-1274 TSGSWRWVD
+1274 TSGSWQWLD

-1297 SGTGTELGVAAS
+1297 SGTGTGLGAAAS
-1309 FDGSWYAHDDAL
+1309 FDGSWYAHDDYL
-1321 DIHIQGFI
+1321 DIHVQGFI

-1334 GIGLPQVKLPASTF
+1334 GIGLPQVKLPTSTF

-1353 AFVGDSTIQSVV
+1353 AFVGNSTIQAVV

-1387 TLPDSVSYIAE
+1387 TLPDSVSHIAE

-1431 YTE
+1431 YIE

>member
-45 ADAAMLFAKTEAA
+45 AQAAMLFAKTGDKAFGEEL
-58 YAREIYKTAG
+58 YSGTNLFLSGG
-68 ASDTPF
+68 A
-74 FTNTYWCAAFVS
+74 WCVAFVA
-86 VIARQLG
+86 VVAKQCNIPE
-93 ISTSV
+93 SV
-98 IPDSAGAATFAPT
+98 IPNPNLKMTADLYAPATS
-111 TASFHPM
+111 SFHPV
-118 LNPANYKPFK
+118 LPADKYVGSYAQYKSLYEANPN
-128 GSDGKTY
+128 
-135 SYDSYQTRYNAD
+135 
-147 CTAYGSALYTPQV
+147 YTPQV
-160 GDIVVLNEY
+160 GDIIVLNSY
-169 TSKAGTAIKT
+169 KDAAGKT
-179 GWQHV
+179 YFSHWQHV
-184 GIVTSVNTST
+184 GIVTAYNPTS
-194 KKVNFVSGNWSG
+194 KVVTFVSGNWGSVVTV
-206 LRCSE
+206 S
-211 SKNYNYAA
+211 NYNTTKTTIEHWVDKATKCD
-219 GVPTSFSNYTQN
+219 VWS
-231 YGILGFFHPDWS
+231 GILGYYHIDWS
-243 KVSSLKSV
+243 KVTSMREPNAV
-251 SAITG
+251 TG
-256 ISLYSDAYG
+256 ITLKDG
-265 TISDGT
+265 NTELSDG
-271 TILMAL
+271 AL
-277 DEQQKITP
+277 VALAPGDTRQIT
-285 SVTPSNAIW
+285 STVSTE
-294 NPQGDIYRFYGAN
+294 
-307 NSYGAAYG
+307 
-315 SRKTSSVAKDKDFTG
+315 TSSAKAFYPDPDKGVYRQQGKMTLNTSYTG
-330 LYWVSS
+330 LYWKSS
-336 APEIVKV
+336 NPSIVKV
-343 DRNTGLLTAVGS
+343 DRNTGLLTAVKNGT
-355 GMATI
+355 ATI

-392 EWYPYETQKNIE
+392 EWYPYETQKSIE

-412 SSNLYGTIFAGTEL
+412 SNNLYGTIFAGTEL

-449 LNDDEVV
+449 VNDDEVV

-485 DGVNIRA
+485 DGVNIRS
-492 FANSYPKTNIVTKI
+492 FANSYPTTNIVTKI

-530 FARYKQSDGSYVY
+530 FARYKQSDGTYVY

-551 NYMQKQGKQQMWVDY
+551 NYMQKQDKIGNSAHYSDY
-566 ITPTYH
+566 IIDENGGIVVYAAPHYENKIDELTSADGV
-572 TFNVYDA
+572 FQIDVANMVFYDA
-579 PSSSANVIGQ
+579 SGVNSYWAPCRYTKNGKTIGGYIE
-589 VTKSAFKMDATGITV
+589 VLADPPTPCGIDR
-604 ESGEDAFWAYCT
+604 EGDWE
-616 DYTDSDA
+616 
-623 PVYAY
+623 
-628 LKIDKPDAADFNAFC
+628 
-643 NEPDNIAWSRYE
+643 RYE
-655 VSGGYEAYAYNLPHE
+655 VTNASGAKSIRYP
-670 DSPLVATF
+670 ATF
-678 QTGSAIWIDEKQK
+678 ELPELSSYDQGEIIWLDRNERVT
-691 ITTESGI
+691 IT
-698 VLAFG
+698 
-703 KATDENGKSYTAW
+703 ENGKQYTFMRGHGDDFVAGW
-716 FDITRTGEPLQK
+716 FDVTNANEPLTQV
-728 KQDGIVEG
+728 DDSIEEVV
-736 LSVRGE
+736 SVRSGA
-742 SSTYTLFSG
+742 SVYTFCRG
-751 HVSWNTASQYAVS
+751 NVSWAQAAQYAAS
-764 MGGHLAVI
+764 MGGHLVVI
-772 NDAKEEELIQST
+772 DNAQEDAMLHST
-784 LMSTQK
+784 IMSAYG
-790 GTAWIGGH
+790 GTAWTGGH
-798 ATSDGGDWKW
+798 ANGAGNGWTWLNNNTMSYQNWGSSSATPTSSHTALAIKGD
-808 SNGDALNYW
+808 Y
-817 KLSASPNNANSA
+817 
-829 AALYY
+829 
-834 QSSTECGW
+834 EGW
-842 KAYRDCANT
+842 FTYRDCANT

-918 LMSDGSILYCNIG
+918 LMADGSILYCNIG
-931 DKTATVPDLEP
+931 DKTAIVPDLEP
-942 DEPAWTQYKVINSVY
+942 DEPAWTQYKALSSLY

-975 KNTILELDVSHKLRD
+975 KGTILELDVSHKLRD

-1011 GWVIAANTYVEQVKQ
+1011 GWVIAADSYVEQVKQ

-1058 SGSNF
+1058 SGSSF

-1107 PLVYCKSG
+1107 PYVYCKSG
-1115 WALAYVLAEDGMDV
+1115 WALAYVLAEDGVDV

-1142 MDRDADFWFGADET
+1142 MDRDAYFWFGVDET

-1232 GDGGTAVRKH
+1232 GDGGTAVRKR

-1274 TSGSWRWVD
+1274 TSGSWKWLD

-1297 SGTGTELGVAAS
+1297 SGTGTGLGVAAS
-1309 FDGSWYAHDDAL
+1309 FDGSWYAHDDYL
-1321 DIHIQGFI
+1321 DIRVQGFI

-1353 AFVGDSTIQSVV
+1353 AFVGNSTIQSVV

-1431 YTE
+1431 YIE

>member
-45 ADAAMLFAKTEAA
+45 AQAAMLFQKDEEAFGL
-58 YAREIYKTAG
+58 EIYGKNYTVF
-68 ASDTPF
+68 S
-74 FTNTYWCAAFVS
+74 NTGPWCAVFVS
-86 VIARQLG
+86 VIANQCG
-93 ISTSV
+93 IPTSV
-98 IPDSAGAATFAPT
+98 IPNWANVGAFCPEAGQKNADR
-111 TASFHPM
+111 FHPII
-118 LNPANYKPFK
+118 NPSQY
-128 GSDGKTY
+128 TY
-135 SYDSYQTRYNAD
+135 SGTGSNSLPYYQQQYNNDAKNGG
-147 CTAYGSALYTPQV
+147 YVPQV
-160 GDIVVLNEY
+160 GDIAVWNQY
-169 TSKAGTAIKT
+169 WDSSTSKKIKSI
-179 GWQHV
+179 GYHV
-184 GIVTSVNTST
+184 GIVTNYDVST
-194 KKVNFVSGNWSG
+194 KKTTVVSGNWG
-206 LRCSE
+206 GRVQ
-211 SKNYNYAA
+211 KT
-219 GVPTSFSNYTQN
+219 VFTSYYGTQWITEGSRRV
-231 YGILGFFHPDWS
+231 YHGIFGYYHPDWS
-243 KVSSLKSV
+243 KVGTMRAPV
-251 SAITG
+251 AATG
-256 ISLYSDAYG
+256 ISLSSNEFGNLNDSVI
-265 TISDGT
+265 TIGVGDTLQPEVS
-271 TILMAL
+271 I
-277 DEQQKITP
+277 
-285 SVTPSNAIW
+285 TPSNAFW
-294 NPQGDIYRFYGAN
+294 NPQDGIY
-307 NSYGAAYG
+307 SYYNYSFQTVPGY
-315 SRKTSSVAKDKDFTG
+315 TG
-330 LYWVSS
+330 LYWKSS
-336 APEIVKV
+336 NTKVVTV
-343 DRNTGLLTAVGS
+343 DRFRGTLTSVGE
-355 GMATI
+355 GTATI
-360 TVYAIADGKRTRA
+360 TAYAYADDKRTRA
-373 TAVKTSFD
+373 DAVQTSFT
-381 VYVDSNLPVTR
+381 VNVDSNVPIAR

-412 SSNLYGTIFAGTEL
+412 SNNLYGTIFAGTEL

-485 DGVNIRA
+485 NGVNIRS
-492 FANSYPKTNIVTKI
+492 FANSYPTTNIVTKI

-530 FARYKQSDGSYVY
+530 FARYKQSDGTYVY

-551 NYMQKQGKQQMWVDY
+551 NYTQKQDKIGNSAHYSDY
-566 ITPTYH
+566 IIDDTWAIVVYAAPYYENKIDELTSADGV
-572 TFNVYDA
+572 FQIDVANMVFYDA
-579 PSSSANVIGQ
+579 SGVNSYWAPCRY
-589 VTKSAFKMDATGITV
+589 TKNGKTIEGYIEVLADPPTPCGIDR
-604 ESGEDAFWAYCT
+604 EGDWE
-616 DYTDSDA
+616 
-623 PVYAY
+623 
-628 LKIDKPDAADFNAFC
+628 
-643 NEPDNIAWSRYE
+643 RYE
-655 VSGGYEAYAYNLPHE
+655 VTNASGAKSIHYP
-670 DSPLVATF
+670 ATF
-678 QTGSAIWIDEKQK
+678 ELSELSSYDQGEIIWLDRNERVT
-691 ITTESGI
+691 IT
-698 VLAFG
+698 
-703 KATDENGKSYTAW
+703 ENGKQYTFMRGHGDDFVAGW
-716 FDITRTGEPLQK
+716 FDVTNVNEPLTQV
-728 KQDGIVEG
+728 DDSIEEVI
-736 LSVRGE
+736 SVRSGA
-742 SSTYTLFSG
+742 SVYTFCRG
-751 HVSWNTASQYAVS
+751 NVSWAQATQYAAS
-764 MGGHLAVI
+764 MGGHLVVI
-772 NDAKEEELIQST
+772 DNAQEDAMLHST
-784 LMSTQK
+784 IMSAYG
-790 GTAWIGGH
+790 GTAWTGGH
-798 ATSDGGDWKW
+798 ANGAGNGWTWLNNNTMSYQNWGSSSATPTSSHTALAIKGD
-808 SNGDALNYW
+808 Y
-817 KLSASPNNANSA
+817 
-829 AALYY
+829 
-834 QSSTECGW
+834 EGW
-842 KAYRDCANT
+842 FTYRDCANT

-861 ETPRAWFTYRT
+861 ETPCAWFTYRT

-886 AVATTTA
+886 AIATTTA

-931 DKTATVPDLEP
+931 DKTAIVPDLEP
-942 DEPAWTQYKVINSVY
+942 DEPAWTQYKALSSLY

-975 KNTILELDVSHKLRD
+975 KGTILELDVSHKLRD

-1011 GWVIAANTYVEQVKQ
+1011 GWVIAANSYVEQVKQ

-1058 SGSNF
+1058 SRSRF
-1063 QVDVNNMRQDQ
+1063 QVDVNNTRQDQ
-1074 NGYLWA
+1074 NGYFWA

-1107 PLVYCKSG
+1107 PLVYCQSG
-1115 WALAYVLAEDGMDV
+1115 WMPAYVMAEDGVDV

-1142 MDRDADFWFGADET
+1142 MDRDAYFWFGVDET

-1162 KIWTRIYAAKDY
+1162 KIWTRIYASKDY
-1174 EEMADGGWVRLEN
+1174 EEMADGGWVRLN
-1187 GVNYNTVYAQWYD
+1187 DGVNYTTVYGECSY
-1200 TGCSISR
+1200 TGRSISR

-1215 GGYNSWS
+1215 GGYNSWGGAS
-1222 SAQEMCANMG
+1222 SWFS
-1232 GDGGTAVRKH
+1232 DGIDFNDGTAVRKH

-1309 FDGSWYAHDDAL
+1309 FDGSWYAYADAL

-1353 AFVGDSTIQSVV
+1353 AFVGNSTIQAVV

>member
-30 GEGKALAATDKGKQF
+30 GEGKALAATDKGDDLGQQF
-45 ADAAMLFAKTEAA
+45 ADAAMLFV
-58 YAREIYKTAG
+58 RENNYYLNLCNNQN
-68 ASDTPF
+68 TPF
-74 FTNTYWCAAFVS
+74 FYRGSWCATFVS
-86 VIARQLG
+86 VVARQMG
-93 ISTSV
+93 IPTSL
-98 IPDSAGAATFAPT
+98 IPSSTFADDYGPAPST
-111 TASFHPM
+111 RITGFHPYHESSADYSTVT
-118 LNPANYKPFK
+118 PAYDYSSLYHK
-128 GSDGKTY
+128 G
-135 SYDSYQTRYNAD
+135 DS
-147 CTAYGSALYTPQV
+147 LYVPEP
-160 GDIVVLNEY
+160 GDIITIAY
-169 TSKAGTAIKT
+169 KSKNHRVS
-179 GWQHV
+179 HV
-184 GIVTSVNTST
+184 GIVCSVNGTSVTW
-194 KKVNFVSGNWSG
+194 VSGNY
-206 LRCSE
+206 LDT
-211 SKNYNYAA
+211 
-219 GVPTSFSNYTQN
+219 VITTTSQLTPALQKGY
-231 YGILGFFHPDWS
+231 YIVGFFHPNWE
-243 KVSSLKSV
+243 SV
-251 SAITG
+251 MGPLNWRKPNPITG
-256 ISLYSDAYG
+256 ISLKDDSG
-265 TISDGT
+265 NIISNKSISIGVHDSQLVEAT
-271 TILMAL
+271 
-277 DEQQKITP
+277 
-285 SVTPSNAIW
+285 VTPSNAFW
-294 NPQGDIYRFYGAN
+294 NGNIYRW
-307 NSYGAAYG
+307 G
-315 SRKTSSVAKDKDFTG
+315 STG
-330 LYWVSS
+330 LRTVPGWEGLVWQSDN
-336 APEIVKV
+336 PKV
-343 DRNTGLLTAVGS
+343 ASVNLYTGLITGVSEGTAH
-355 GMATI
+355 I
-360 TVYAIADGKRTRA
+360 TAYAIADGKKKSSN
-373 TAVKTSFD
+373 AVKATVTVNVLPQSTNQYIACKITTNDLNIRSKRSAANPLYVVGTLKQDD
-381 VYVDSNLPVTR
+381 VIYINPNDVKTVD
-392 EWYPYETQKNIE
+392 NI
-404 LRTTPTYS
+404 TWI
-412 SSNLYGTIFAGTEL
+412 YGYKADGTAGYFNR
-426 QIDLLHV
+426 
-433 TKAVVNSKTYW
+433 A
-444 YAPVQ
+444 
-449 LNDDEVV
+449 
-456 YCDISDQSVIRPMRA
+456 YCDWDGSVTNSAHYSDYII
-471 PSGNDWWKYKVVWK
+471 D
-485 DGVNIRA
+485 
-492 FANSYPKTNIVTKI
+492 
-506 PTNDTV
+506 
-512 ELDLNHTMR
+512 
-521 EPKYGDTWA
+521 DTWA
-530 FARYKQSDGSYVY
+530 IVVYAAPHYENKIDELTSADGVFQIDVANMVFYDASGVNTYWAPCRYTKNGKTIEGYIEVLADPPTPCGIDREGDWERYK
-543 GWCIESDS
+543 
-551 NYMQKQGKQQMWVDY
+551 
-566 ITPTYH
+566 
-572 TFNVYDA
+572 
-579 PSSSANVIGQ
+579 
-589 VTKSAFKMDATGITV
+589 VTNAAGAKSI
-604 ESGEDAFWAYCT
+604 
-616 DYTDSDA
+616 
-623 PVYAY
+623 
-628 LKIDKPDAADFNAFC
+628 
-643 NEPDNIAWSRYE
+643 RY
-655 VSGGYEAYAYNLPHE
+655 P
-670 DSPLVATF
+670 ATF
-678 QTGSAIWIDEKQK
+678 ELSELSSYDQGEIIWLDRNERVT
-691 ITTESGI
+691 IT
-698 VLAFG
+698 
-703 KATDENGKSYTAW
+703 ENGKQYTFMRGHGDDFVAGW
-716 FDITRTGEPLQK
+716 FDVTNANEPLTQV
-728 KQDGIVEG
+728 DDSIEEVI
-736 LSVRGE
+736 SVRSGA
-742 SSTYTLFSG
+742 SVYTFCRG
-751 HVSWNTASQYAVS
+751 NVSWAQAAQYAAS
-764 MGGHLAVI
+764 MGGHLVVI
-772 NDAKEEELIQST
+772 DNAQEDAMLHST
-784 LMSTQK
+784 IMSAYG
-790 GTAWIGGH
+790 GTAWTGGH
-798 ATSDGGDWKW
+798 ANGAGNGWTWLNNNTMSYQNWGSSSATPTSSHTALAIKGD
-808 SNGDALNYW
+808 Y
-817 KLSASPNNANSA
+817 
-829 AALYY
+829 
-834 QSSTECGW
+834 EGW
-842 KAYRDCANT
+842 FTYRDCANT

-918 LMSDGSILYCNIG
+918 LMADCSILYCNIG
-931 DKTATVPDLEP
+931 DKTAIVPDLEP
-942 DEPAWTQYKVINSVY
+942 DEPAWTQYKALSSLY

-975 KNTILELDVSHKLRD
+975 KDTILELDVSHKLRD

-1063 QVDVNNMRQDQ
+1063 QVDVNNMCQDQ

-1080 PVADDTGKELGYTDL
+1080 PVADSTGKELGYTDL

-1115 WALAYVLAEDGMDV
+1115 WALAYVLAEDGVDV

-1142 MDRDADFWFGADET
+1142 MDRDADFWFGVDET

-1162 KIWTRIYAAKDY
+1162 KIWTRIYAAEDY

-1222 SAQEMCANMG
+1222 IAQEMCANMG

-1259 NATSTVDKAWIGASN
+1259 NATSTVDKAWIGASKV
-1274 TSGSWRWVD
+1274 SGAWKWVD
-1283 GTNVQYSQWGYNEP
+1283 GTALKYSQWGYNEP
-1297 SGTGTELGVAAS
+1297 NSTGSGLAAS
-1309 FDGSWYAHDDAL
+1309 FDGSWYASEDGKN
-1321 DIHIQGFI
+1321 IHIQGFI

-1353 AFVGDSTIQSVV
+1353 AFVGNSTIQSVV

-1387 TLPDSVSYIAE
+1387 TLPDSVSHIAE

>member
-30 GEGKALAATDKGKQF
+30 GEGKALAATDKGDDLGQQF
-45 ADAAMLFAKTEAA
+45 ADAAMLFV
-58 YAREIYKTAG
+58 RENNYYLNLCNNQN
-68 ASDTPF
+68 TPF
-74 FTNTYWCAAFVS
+74 FYRGSWCATFVS
-86 VIARQLG
+86 VVARQMG
-93 ISTSV
+93 IPTSL
-98 IPDSAGAATFAPT
+98 IPSSTFADDYGPDPST
-111 TASFHPM
+111 RITGFHPYHESSADYSTAT
-118 LNPANYKPFK
+118 PAYDYSSLYHK
-128 GSDGKTY
+128 G
-135 SYDSYQTRYNAD
+135 DS
-147 CTAYGSALYTPQV
+147 LYVPEP
-160 GDIVVLNEY
+160 GDIITIAYKSMNHRV
-169 TSKAGTAIKT
+169 S
-179 GWQHV
+179 HV
-184 GIVTSVNTST
+184 GIVCSVNGTSVTW
-194 KKVNFVSGNWSG
+194 VSGNYI
-206 LRCSE
+206 
-211 SKNYNYAA
+211 KTVTTA
-219 GVPTSFSNYTQN
+219 TSQLTPALQKGY
-231 YGILGFFHPDWS
+231 YIVGFFHPNWE
-243 KVSSLKSV
+243 SV
-251 SAITG
+251 MGPLNWRKPNPITG
-256 ISLYSDAYG
+256 ISLKDDSG
-265 TISDGT
+265 NVISNKSISIGVHDSQLVEAT
-271 TILMAL
+271 
-277 DEQQKITP
+277 
-285 SVTPSNAIW
+285 VTPNNAFW
-294 NPQGDIYRFYGAN
+294 NGNIYRW
-307 NSYGAAYG
+307 G
-315 SRKTSSVAKDKDFTG
+315 STG
-330 LYWVSS
+330 LRTVPGWEGLVWQSDN
-336 APEIVKV
+336 PKV
-343 DRNTGLLTAVGS
+343 ASVNLYTGLITGLSEGTAH
-355 GMATI
+355 I
-360 TVYAIADGKRTRA
+360 TAYAIADGKKKSSN
-373 TAVKTSFD
+373 AVKATVTVNVLPQSTNQYIACKITTNNLNIRSRRSAANPLYVVGTLKQDDVIYINPNDVKTVDNTTWIYGYKTDGTAGYFNRAYCDWDGSVTNSAHYSDYIIDENGAIVVYAAPHYENKIDELTSADGVF
-381 VYVDSNLPVTR
+381 
-392 EWYPYETQKNIE
+392 
-404 LRTTPTYS
+404 
-412 SSNLYGTIFAGTEL
+412 
-426 QIDLLHV
+426 QIDV
-433 TKAVVNSKTYW
+433 ANMVFYDASGVNTYW
-444 YAPVQ
+444 APCRYTK
-449 LNDDEVV
+449 NGKTIEGYIEVLADPPTP
-456 YCDISDQSVIRPMRA
+456 CGIDRE
-471 PSGNDWWKYKVVWK
+471 GDW
-485 DGVNIRA
+485 
-492 FANSYPKTNIVTKI
+492 
-506 PTNDTV
+506 
-512 ELDLNHTMR
+512 E
-521 EPKYGDTWA
+521 
-530 FARYKQSDGSYVY
+530 
-543 GWCIESDS
+543 
-551 NYMQKQGKQQMWVDY
+551 
-566 ITPTYH
+566 
-572 TFNVYDA
+572 
-579 PSSSANVIGQ
+579 
-589 VTKSAFKMDATGITV
+589 
-604 ESGEDAFWAYCT
+604 
-616 DYTDSDA
+616 
-623 PVYAY
+623 
-628 LKIDKPDAADFNAFC
+628 
-643 NEPDNIAWSRYE
+643 RYE
-655 VSGGYEAYAYNLPHE
+655 VTNAAGAKSIHYP
-670 DSPLVATF
+670 ATF
-678 QTGSAIWIDEKQK
+678 ELSELSSYDQGEIIWLDRNERVTITEK
-691 ITTESGI
+691 
-698 VLAFG
+698 G
-703 KATDENGKSYTAW
+703 KQYTFMRGHGDDFVAGW
-716 FDITRTGEPLQK
+716 FDVTNANEPLTQV
-728 KQDGIVEG
+728 DDSIEEVI
-736 LSVRGE
+736 SVRSGA
-742 SSTYTLFSG
+742 SVYTFCRG
-751 HVSWNTASQYAVS
+751 NVSWAQAAQYAAS
-764 MGGHLAVI
+764 MGGHLVVI
-772 NDAKEEELIQST
+772 DNAQEDAMLHST
-784 LMSTQK
+784 IMSAYG
-790 GTAWIGGH
+790 GTAWTGGH
-798 ATSDGGDWKW
+798 ANGAGNGWTWLNNNTMSYQNWGSSSATPTSSHTALAIKGD
-808 SNGDALNYW
+808 Y
-817 KLSASPNNANSA
+817 
-829 AALYY
+829 
-834 QSSTECGW
+834 EGW
-842 KAYRDCANT
+842 FTYRDCANT

-918 LMSDGSILYCNIG
+918 LMADGSILYCNIG
-931 DKTATVPDLEP
+931 DKTAIVPDLEP
-942 DEPAWTQYKVINSVY
+942 DEPAWTQYKALSSLY

-975 KNTILELDVSHKLRD
+975 KDTILELDVSHKLRD

-1011 GWVIAANTYVEQVKQ
+1011 GWVIAANSYVEQVKQ
-1026 TPAWY
+1026 TPVWY
-1031 DYFVNP
+1031 DYFANP

-1058 SGSNF
+1058 SGSSF

-1080 PVADDTGKELGYTDL
+1080 PVADSTGKELGYTDL

-1115 WALAYVLAEDGMDV
+1115 WALAYVLAEDGVDV

-1142 MDRDADFWFGADET
+1142 MDRDADFWFGVDET

-1162 KIWTRIYAAKDY
+1162 KIWTRIYAAEDY

-1187 GVNYNTVYAQWYD
+1187 GVNYSTIDAQSYN

-1274 TSGSWRWVD
+1274 TSGSWRWLD

-1297 SGTGTELGVAAS
+1297 SGTGTGIGAAAS

-1353 AFVGDSTIQSVV
+1353 AFVGNSTIQSVV

>member
-45 ADAAMLFAKTEAA
+45 AQAAMLFQKDEEAFGL
-58 YAREIYKTAG
+58 EIYGKNYTVF
-68 ASDTPF
+68 S
-74 FTNTYWCAAFVS
+74 NTGPWCAVFVS
-86 VIARQLG
+86 VIANQCG
-93 ISTSV
+93 IPTSV
-98 IPDSAGAATFAPT
+98 IPNWANVGAFCPEAGQKNADR
-111 TASFHPM
+111 FHPII
-118 LNPANYKPFK
+118 NPSQY
-128 GSDGKTY
+128 TY
-135 SYDSYQTRYNAD
+135 SGTGSNSLPYYQQQYNNDAKNGG
-147 CTAYGSALYTPQV
+147 YVPQV
-160 GDIVVLNEY
+160 GDIAVWNQY
-169 TSKAGTAIKT
+169 WDSSTSKKIKSI
-179 GWQHV
+179 GYHV
-184 GIVTSVNTST
+184 GIVTNYDVST
-194 KKVNFVSGNWSG
+194 KKTTVVSGNWG
-206 LRCSE
+206 GRVQ
-211 SKNYNYAA
+211 KT
-219 GVPTSFSNYTQN
+219 VFTSYYGTQWITEGSRRV
-231 YGILGFFHPDWS
+231 YHGIFGYYHPDWS
-243 KVSSLKSV
+243 KVGTMRAPV
-251 SAITG
+251 AATG
-256 ISLYSDAYG
+256 ISLSSNEFGNLNDSVI
-265 TISDGT
+265 TIGVGDTLQPEVS
-271 TILMAL
+271 I
-277 DEQQKITP
+277 
-285 SVTPSNAIW
+285 TPSNAFW
-294 NPQGDIYRFYGAN
+294 NPQDGIY
-307 NSYGAAYG
+307 SYYNYSFQTVPGY
-315 SRKTSSVAKDKDFTG
+315 TG
-330 LYWVSS
+330 LYWKSS
-336 APEIVKV
+336 NTKVVTV
-343 DRNTGLLTAVGS
+343 DRFRGTLTSVGE
-355 GMATI
+355 GTATI
-360 TVYAIADGKRTRA
+360 TAYAYADDKRTRA
-373 TAVKTSFD
+373 DAVQTSFT
-381 VYVDSNLPVTR
+381 VNVDSNVPIAR
-392 EWYPYETQKNIE
+392 EWYPYETQKSIE

-412 SSNLYGTIFAGTEL
+412 SNNLYGTIFAGTEL

-449 LNDDEVV
+449 VNDDEVV

-492 FANSYPKTNIVTKI
+492 FANSYPTTNIVTKI

-530 FARYKQSDGSYVY
+530 FARYKQADGTYVY

-551 NYMQKQGKQQMWVDY
+551 NYTQKQDKIGNSAHYSDY
-566 ITPTYH
+566 IIDDTWAIVVYAAPYYENKIDELTSADGV
-572 TFNVYDA
+572 FQIDVANMVFYDA
-579 PSSSANVIGQ
+579 SGVNSYWAPCRY
-589 VTKSAFKMDATGITV
+589 TKNGKTIEGYIEVLAGPPTPCGIDR
-604 ESGEDAFWAYCT
+604 EGDWE
-616 DYTDSDA
+616 
-623 PVYAY
+623 
-628 LKIDKPDAADFNAFC
+628 
-643 NEPDNIAWSRYE
+643 RYE
-655 VSGGYEAYAYNLPHE
+655 VTNATGAKSIHYPTTFELPE
-670 DSPLVATF
+670 LSSYD
-678 QTGSAIWIDEKQK
+678 QGEIIWLDRNERVT
-691 ITTESGI
+691 IT
-698 VLAFG
+698 
-703 KATDENGKSYTAW
+703 ENGKQYTFMRGHGDDFVAGW
-716 FDITRTGEPLQK
+716 FDVTNANEPLTQV
-728 KQDGIVEG
+728 DDSIEEVI
-736 LSVRGE
+736 SVRSGA
-742 SSTYTLFSG
+742 SVYTFCRG
-751 HVSWNTASQYAVS
+751 NVSWAQAAQYAAS
-764 MGGHLAVI
+764 MGGHLVVI
-772 NDAKEEELIQST
+772 DNAQEDAMLHST
-784 LMSTQK
+784 IMSAYG
-790 GTAWIGGH
+790 GTAWTGGH
-798 ATSDGGDWKW
+798 ANGAGNGWTWLNNNTMSYQNWGSSSATPTSSHTALAIKGD
-808 SNGDALNYW
+808 Y
-817 KLSASPNNANSA
+817 
-829 AALYY
+829 
-834 QSSTECGW
+834 EGW
-842 KAYRDCANT
+842 FTYRDCANT

-918 LMSDGSILYCNIG
+918 LMADGSILYCNIG
-931 DKTATVPDLEP
+931 DKTAIVPDLEP
-942 DEPAWTQYKVINSVY
+942 DEPAWTQYKALSSLY

-975 KNTILELDVSHKLRD
+975 KGTILELDVSHKLRD

-1011 GWVIAANTYVEQVKQ
+1011 GWVIAANSYVEQVKQ

-1058 SGSNF
+1058 SRSRF
-1063 QVDVNNMRQDQ
+1063 QVDVNNTRQDQ
-1074 NGYLWA
+1074 NGYFWA

-1107 PLVYCKSG
+1107 PLVYCQSG
-1115 WALAYVLAEDGMDV
+1115 WMPAYVMAEDGVDV

-1142 MDRDADFWFGADET
+1142 MDRDAYFWFGVDET

-1162 KIWTRIYAAKDY
+1162 KIWTRIYASKDY
-1174 EEMADGGWVRLEN
+1174 EEMADGGWVRLN
-1187 GVNYNTVYAQWYD
+1187 DGVNYTTVYGECSY
-1200 TGCSISR
+1200 TGRSISR

-1215 GGYNSWS
+1215 GGYNSWGGAS
-1222 SAQEMCANMG
+1222 SWFS
-1232 GDGGTAVRKH
+1232 DGIDFNDGTAVRKH

-1309 FDGSWYAHDDAL
+1309 FDGSWYAYADAL

-1353 AFVGDSTIQSVV
+1353 AFVGNSTIQSVV

-1404 PDVVIFASVGSYAW
+1404 PDVVIFANVGSYAW

>member
-58 YAREIYKTAG
+58 YAQEIYKTAG

-74 FTNTYWCAAFVS
+74 FSNTAWCAAFVS

-98 IPDSAGAATFAPT
+98 IPDSAGAAAFAPT
-111 TASFHPM
+111 TSSFHPM
-118 LNPANYKPFK
+118 LNP
-128 GSDGKTY
+128 STY
-135 SYDSYQTRYNAD
+135 SSYSGYSKYQTRYNTD
-147 CTAYGSALYTPQV
+147 VLTYGHGLYTPQV

-231 YGILGFFHPDWS
+231 YGVLGFFHPDWS

-256 ISLYSDAYG
+256 ISLYADAYG

-307 NSYGAAYG
+307 NSYDAAYG

-336 APEIVKV
+336 DSSIVKV
-343 DRNTGLLTAVGS
+343 DRYTGLLTAVSTGT
-355 GMATI
+355 ATI

-412 SSNLYGTIFAGTEL
+412 SNNLYGTIFAGTEL

-471 PSGNDWWKYKVVWK
+471 PSGNDWWSYKTVWK
-485 DGVNIRA
+485 NGVNIRS
-492 FANSYPKTNIVTKI
+492 FANSYLTTNIVANLS
-506 PTNDTV
+506 PSETV
-512 ELDLNHTMR
+512 ELDLNHTVT

-530 FARYKQSDGSYVY
+530 LARYKKSDGTYVY

-551 NYMQKQGKQQMWVDY
+551 NYTQKQDKIGNAAHYSDY
-566 ITPTYH
+566 IIDDTWAIVVYAAPYYENKIDELTSADGV
-572 TFNVYDA
+572 FQIDVANMVFYDA
-579 PSSSANVIGQ
+579 SGVNSYWAPCRY
-589 VTKSAFKMDATGITV
+589 TKNGKTIEGYIEVLAGPPTPCGIDR
-604 ESGEDAFWAYCT
+604 EGDWE
-616 DYTDSDA
+616 
-623 PVYAY
+623 
-628 LKIDKPDAADFNAFC
+628 
-643 NEPDNIAWSRYE
+643 RYE
-655 VSGGYEAYAYNLPHE
+655 VTNASGAKSIRYP
-670 DSPLVATF
+670 ATF
-678 QTGSAIWIDEKQK
+678 ELLELSSYDQGEIIWLDRNERVT
-691 ITTESGI
+691 IT
-698 VLAFG
+698 
-703 KATDENGKSYTAW
+703 ENGKQYTFMRGHGDDFVAGW
-716 FDITRTGEPLQK
+716 FDVTNVNEPLTQV
-728 KQDGIVEG
+728 DDSIEEVV
-736 LSVRGE
+736 SVRSGN
-742 SSTYTLFSG
+742 SVYTFCRG
-751 HVSWNTASQYAVS
+751 NVSWAQAAQYAAS
-764 MGGHLAVI
+764 MGGHLVVI
-772 NDAKEEELIQST
+772 DNAQEDAMLYST
-784 LMSTQK
+784 IMSAYG
-790 GTAWIGGH
+790 GTAWTGGH
-798 ATSDGGDWKW
+798 ANGAGNGWTWLNNNTMSYQNWGSSSARPTSSHTALAIKGD
-808 SNGDALNYW
+808 Y
-817 KLSASPNNANSA
+817 
-829 AALYY
+829 
-834 QSSTECGW
+834 EGW
-842 KAYRDCANT
+842 FIYRDCANT

-861 ETPRAWFTYRT
+861 QTPRAWFTYRT
-872 KAKLNIRKSQSISG
+872 KAKINIRKSQSISG

-900 DLLNVAMDSNK
+900 DLLNVKMDSNK

-931 DKTATVPDLEP
+931 DKTAIVPDLEP
-942 DEPAWTQYKVINSVY
+942 DEPAWTQYKALSSLY

-1011 GWVIAANTYVEQVKQ
+1011 GWVIAANSYVEQVKQ
-1026 TPAWY
+1026 TPVWY

-1044 KTQNVDDTIVKTYT
+1044 KTQDVDGTIVKTYT
-1058 SGSNF
+1058 SGSSF
-1063 QVDVNNMRQDQ
+1063 QVDVNNTRQDQ
-1074 NGYLWA
+1074 NGYFWA
-1080 PVADDTGKELGYTDL
+1080 PVADSTGKELGYIDL
-1095 SAAHA
+1095 SAVHA

-1107 PLVYCKSG
+1107 PDVYCQSG
-1115 WALAYVLAEDGMDV
+1115 WTYACVLAQAGMDV
-1129 LAAPNDA
+1129 LAAPNEL

-1142 MDRDADFWFGADET
+1142 MDYDAYFWFGADET

-1162 KIWTRIYAAKDY
+1162 HVWTRIYAQKDY
-1174 EEMADGGWVRLEN
+1174 GEMADGGWVMLEDD
-1187 GVNYNTVYAQWYD
+1187 VNYSIVYGEQYY
-1200 TGCSISR
+1200 TGRSISR
-1207 NGITYTLY
+1207 NGITYTLH

-1222 SAQEMCANMG
+1222 GAQEMCSYMNY
-1232 GDGGTAVRKH
+1232 DGVQPVRLR
-1242 LAIVHNDAEQK
+1242 LAIVHNDDEQK
-1253 IIEQLL
+1253 IIEELL
-1259 NATSTVDKAWIGASN
+1259 NATSTIDKAWIGASK
-1274 TSGSWRWVD
+1274 SGSSWTWVD
-1283 GTNVQYSQWGYNEP
+1283 GTALKYNRWSYNEP
-1297 SGTGTELGVAAS
+1297 NSTGSGLMAS
-1309 FDGSWYAHDDAL
+1309 FDGDWYAYDDCQ

-1353 AFVGDSTIQSVV
+1353 AFVGNSTIQAVV

-1418 QWAEKQG
+1418 QWAEEQG

>member
-30 GEGKALAATDKGKQF
+30 GEGKALAATDKGDDLGQQF
-45 ADAAMLFAKTEAA
+45 ADAAMLFV
-58 YAREIYKTAG
+58 RENNYYLNLCNNQN
-68 ASDTPF
+68 TPF
-74 FTNTYWCAAFVS
+74 FYRGSWCATFVS
-86 VIARQLG
+86 VVARQMG
-93 ISTSV
+93 IPTSL
-98 IPDSAGAATFAPT
+98 IPSSTFADDYGPAPST
-111 TASFHPM
+111 RITGFHPYHESSADYSTVT
-118 LNPANYKPFK
+118 PAYDYSSLYHK
-128 GSDGKTY
+128 G
-135 SYDSYQTRYNAD
+135 DS
-147 CTAYGSALYTPQV
+147 LYVPEP
-160 GDIVVLNEY
+160 GDIITIAY
-169 TSKAGTAIKT
+169 KSKNHRVS
-179 GWQHV
+179 HV
-184 GIVTSVNTST
+184 GIVCSVNGTSVTW
-194 KKVNFVSGNWSG
+194 VSGNYI
-206 LRCSE
+206 
-211 SKNYNYAA
+211 KTVTTA
-219 GVPTSFSNYTQN
+219 TSQLTPALQN
-231 YGILGFFHPDWS
+231 GYYIVGFFHPNWE
-243 KVSSLKSV
+243 SV
-251 SAITG
+251 MGPLNWRKPNPITG
-256 ISLYSDAYG
+256 ISLKDDSG
-265 TISDGT
+265 NVISNKSISIGVHDSQLVEAT
-271 TILMAL
+271 
-277 DEQQKITP
+277 
-285 SVTPSNAIW
+285 VTPNNAFW
-294 NPQGDIYRFYGAN
+294 NGNIYRW
-307 NSYGAAYG
+307 G
-315 SRKTSSVAKDKDFTG
+315 STG
-330 LYWVSS
+330 LRTVPGWEGLVWQSDN
-336 APEIVKV
+336 PKV
-343 DRNTGLLTAVGS
+343 ASVNLYTGLITGVSEGTAH
-355 GMATI
+355 I
-360 TVYAIADGKRTRA
+360 TAYAIADGKKKSSN
-373 TAVKTSFD
+373 AVKATVTVNVLPQSTNQYIACKITTNDLNIRSKRSAANPLYVVGTLKQDD
-381 VYVDSNLPVTR
+381 VIYINPNDVKTVD
-392 EWYPYETQKNIE
+392 NI
-404 LRTTPTYS
+404 TWI
-412 SSNLYGTIFAGTEL
+412 YGYKADGTAGYFNR
-426 QIDLLHV
+426 
-433 TKAVVNSKTYW
+433 A
-444 YAPVQ
+444 
-449 LNDDEVV
+449 
-456 YCDISDQSVIRPMRA
+456 YCDWDGSVTNSAHYSDYII
-471 PSGNDWWKYKVVWK
+471 D
-485 DGVNIRA
+485 
-492 FANSYPKTNIVTKI
+492 
-506 PTNDTV
+506 
-512 ELDLNHTMR
+512 
-521 EPKYGDTWA
+521 DTWA
-530 FARYKQSDGSYVY
+530 IVVYAAPHYENKIDELTSADGVFQ
-543 GWCIESDS
+543 IDVA
-551 NYMQKQGKQQMWVDY
+551 NMV
-566 ITPTYH
+566 
-572 TFNVYDA
+572 FYDA
-579 PSSSANVIGQ
+579 SGVNSYWAPCRY
-589 VTKSAFKMDATGITV
+589 TKNGKTIEGYIEVLADPPTPCGIDR
-604 ESGEDAFWAYCT
+604 EGDWE
-616 DYTDSDA
+616 
-623 PVYAY
+623 
-628 LKIDKPDAADFNAFC
+628 
-643 NEPDNIAWSRYE
+643 RYE
-655 VSGGYEAYAYNLPHE
+655 VTNAAGAKSIRYP
-670 DSPLVATF
+670 ATF
-678 QTGSAIWIDEKQK
+678 ELSELSSYDQGEIIWLDRNERVT
-691 ITTESGI
+691 IT
-698 VLAFG
+698 
-703 KATDENGKSYTAW
+703 ENGKQYTFMRGHGDDFVAGW
-716 FDITRTGEPLQK
+716 FDVTNVNEPLTQV
-728 KQDGIVEG
+728 DDSIEEVI
-736 LSVRGE
+736 SVRSGA
-742 SSTYTLFSG
+742 SVYTFCRG
-751 HVSWNTASQYAVS
+751 NVSWAQAAQYAAS
-764 MGGHLAVI
+764 MGGHLVVI
-772 NDAKEEELIQST
+772 DNAQEDAMLYST
-784 LMSTQK
+784 IMSAYG
-790 GTAWIGGH
+790 GTAWTGGH
-798 ATSDGGDWKW
+798 A
-808 SNGDALNYW
+808 
-817 KLSASPNNANSA
+817 NSA
-829 AALYY
+829 GNGWTWLNNNTMSYQNWGSSSATPTSSHTALAIKGDY
-834 QSSTECGW
+834 EGW
-842 KAYRDCANT
+842 FTYRDCANT

-918 LMSDGSILYCNIG
+918 LMADCSILYCNIG
-931 DKTATVPDLEP
+931 DKTAIVPDLEP
-942 DEPAWTQYKVINSVY
+942 DEPAWTQYKALSSLY

-975 KNTILELDVSHKLRD
+975 KDTILELDVSHKLRD

-1080 PVADDTGKELGYTDL
+1080 PVADSTGKELGYTDL

-1115 WALAYVLAEDGMDV
+1115 WALAYVLAEDGVDV

-1142 MDRDADFWFGADET
+1142 MDRDAYFWFGVDET

-1162 KIWTRIYAAKDY
+1162 KIWTRIYAAEDY

-1222 SAQEMCANMG
+1222 IAQEMCANMG

-1259 NATSTVDKAWIGASN
+1259 NATSTVDKAWIGASKV
-1274 TSGSWRWVD
+1274 SGAWKWVD
-1283 GTNVQYSQWGYNEP
+1283 GTALKYSQWGYNEP
-1297 SGTGTELGVAAS
+1297 NSTGSGLAAS
-1309 FDGSWYAHDDAL
+1309 FDGSWYASEDGKN
-1321 DIHIQGFI
+1321 IHIQGFI

-1353 AFVGDSTIQSVV
+1353 AFVGNSTIQSVV

-1404 PDVVIFASVGSYAW
+1404 PDVVIFASAGSYAW

>member
-45 ADAAMLFAKTEAA
+45 AQAAMLFQKDEEAFGL
-58 YAREIYKTAG
+58 EIYGKNYTVF
-68 ASDTPF
+68 S
-74 FTNTYWCAAFVS
+74 NTGPWCAVFVS
-86 VIARQLG
+86 VIANQCG
-93 ISTSV
+93 IPTSV
-98 IPDSAGAATFAPT
+98 IPNWANVGAFCPEAGQKNADR
-111 TASFHPM
+111 FHPII
-118 LNPANYKPFK
+118 NPSQY
-128 GSDGKTY
+128 TY
-135 SYDSYQTRYNAD
+135 SGTGSNSLPYYQQQYNND
-147 CTAYGSALYTPQV
+147 TKNGGYVPQV
-160 GDIVVLNEY
+160 GDIAVWNQY
-169 TSKAGTAIKT
+169 WDSSTSKKIKSI
-179 GWQHV
+179 GYHV
-184 GIVTSVNTST
+184 GIVTNYDVST
-194 KKVNFVSGNWSG
+194 KKTTVVSGNWG
-206 LRCSE
+206 GRVQ
-211 SKNYNYAA
+211 KT
-219 GVPTSFSNYTQN
+219 VFTSYYGTQWITEGSRRV
-231 YGILGFFHPDWS
+231 YHGIFGYYHPDWS
-243 KVSSLKSV
+243 KVGTMRAPV
-251 SAITG
+251 AATG
-256 ISLYSDAYG
+256 ISLSSNEFGNLNDSVI
-265 TISDGT
+265 TIGVGDTLQPEVS
-271 TILMAL
+271 I
-277 DEQQKITP
+277 
-285 SVTPSNAIW
+285 TPSNAFW
-294 NPQGDIYRFYGAN
+294 NPQDGIY
-307 NSYGAAYG
+307 SYYNYSFQTVPGY
-315 SRKTSSVAKDKDFTG
+315 TG
-330 LYWVSS
+330 LYWKSS
-336 APEIVKV
+336 NTKVVTV
-343 DRNTGLLTAVGS
+343 DRFRGTLTSVGE
-355 GMATI
+355 GTATI
-360 TVYAIADGKRTRA
+360 TAYAYADDKRTRA
-373 TAVKTSFD
+373 DAVQTSFT
-381 VYVDSNLPVTR
+381 VNVDSNVPIAR

-412 SSNLYGTIFAGTEL
+412 SNNLYGTIFAGTEL

-485 DGVNIRA
+485 NGVNIRS
-492 FANSYPKTNIVTKI
+492 FANSYPTTNIVTKI

-530 FARYKQSDGSYVY
+530 FARYKQSDGTYVY

-551 NYMQKQGKQQMWVDY
+551 NYMQKQDKIGNSAHYSDY
-566 ITPTYH
+566 IIDENGGIVVYAAPHYENKIDELTSADGV
-572 TFNVYDA
+572 FQIDVANMVFYDA
-579 PSSSANVIGQ
+579 SGVNSYWAPCRY
-589 VTKSAFKMDATGITV
+589 TKNGKTIEGYIEVLADPPTPCGIDR
-604 ESGEDAFWAYCT
+604 EGDWE
-616 DYTDSDA
+616 
-623 PVYAY
+623 
-628 LKIDKPDAADFNAFC
+628 
-643 NEPDNIAWSRYE
+643 RYE
-655 VSGGYEAYAYNLPHE
+655 VTNASGAKSIRYP
-670 DSPLVATF
+670 ATF
-678 QTGSAIWIDEKQK
+678 ELSELSSYDQGEIIWLDRNERVT
-691 ITTESGI
+691 IT
-698 VLAFG
+698 
-703 KATDENGKSYTAW
+703 ENGKQYTFMRGHGDDFVAGW
-716 FDITRTGEPLQK
+716 FDVTNANEPLTQV
-728 KQDGIVEG
+728 DDSIEEVI
-736 LSVRGE
+736 SVRSGA
-742 SSTYTLFSG
+742 SVYTFCRG
-751 HVSWNTASQYAVS
+751 NVSWAQAAQYAAS
-764 MGGHLAVI
+764 MGGHLVVI
-772 NDAKEEELIQST
+772 DNAQEDAMLHST
-784 LMSTQK
+784 IMSAYG
-790 GTAWIGGH
+790 GTAWTGGH
-798 ATSDGGDWKW
+798 ANGAGNGWTWLNNNTMSYQNWGSSSATPTSSHTALAIKGD
-808 SNGDALNYW
+808 Y
-817 KLSASPNNANSA
+817 
-829 AALYY
+829 
-834 QSSTECGW
+834 EGW
-842 KAYRDCANT
+842 FTYRDCANT

-886 AVATTTA
+886 AIATTTA

-918 LMSDGSILYCNIG
+918 LMSDGLILYCNIG
-931 DKTATVPDLEP
+931 DKTAIVPDLEP
-942 DEPAWTQYKVINSVY
+942 DEPAWTQYKALSSLY

-975 KNTILELDVSHKLRD
+975 KGTILELDVSHKLRD

-1011 GWVIAANTYVEQVKQ
+1011 GWVIAANSYVEQVKQ

-1058 SGSNF
+1058 SRSRF
-1063 QVDVNNMRQDQ
+1063 QVDVNNTRQDQ
-1074 NGYLWA
+1074 NGYFWA

-1107 PLVYCKSG
+1107 PLVYCQSG
-1115 WALAYVLAEDGMDV
+1115 WMPAYVMAEDGVDV

-1142 MDRDADFWFGADET
+1142 MDRDAYFWFGVDET

-1162 KIWTRIYAAKDY
+1162 KIWTRIYASKDY
-1174 EEMADGGWVRLEN
+1174 EEMADGGWVRLN
-1187 GVNYNTVYAQWYD
+1187 DGVNYTTVYGECSY
-1200 TGCSISR
+1200 TGRSISR

-1215 GGYNSWS
+1215 GGYNSWGGAS
-1222 SAQEMCANMG
+1222 SWFS
-1232 GDGGTAVRKH
+1232 DGIDFNDGTAVRKH

-1309 FDGSWYAHDDAL
+1309 FDGSWYAYADAL

-1334 GIGLPQVKLPASTF
+1334 GIGLPQVKLPTSTF

-1353 AFVGDSTIQSVV
+1353 AFVGNSTIQAVV

-1387 TLPDSVSYIAE
+1387 TLPDSVSHIAE

-1431 YTE
+1431 YIE

>member
-17 LIAAALMFGWTPL
+17 LIAAALMFGWTPM

-58 YAREIYKTAG
+58 YAQEIYKTAG
-68 ASDTPF
+68 ASNTPF

-98 IPDSAGAATFAPT
+98 IPDSAGAADFAPAT
-111 TASFHPM
+111 SSFHPM
-118 LNPANYKPFK
+118 LNP
-128 GSDGKTY
+128 STY
-135 SYDSYQTRYNAD
+135 SAYSGYSKYQTRYNTD
-147 CTAYGSALYTPQV
+147 VLTYGHGLYTPQV

-243 KVSSLKSV
+243 KVSNLKSV
-251 SAITG
+251 AAITS
-256 ISLYSDAYG
+256 ISLSSDVDGAI
-265 TISDGT
+265 TNGT
-271 TILMAL
+271 TIIMAL
-277 DEQQKITP
+277 DEQRKISP
-285 SVTPSNAIW
+285 SVTPTNAIW
-294 NPQGDIYRFYGAN
+294 NPEGDIYRFYN
-307 NSYGAAYG
+307 TSYAYG
-315 SRKTSSVAKDKDFTG
+315 SRKTSTIAADKDFTG
-330 LYWVSS
+330 LYWKSS
-336 APEIVKV
+336 DPSIVKV
-343 DRNTGLLTAVGS
+343 DRNTGLLTSVKNGT
-355 GMATI
+355 ATI

-412 SSNLYGTIFAGTEL
+412 SNNLYGTIFAGTEL

-433 TKAVVNSKTYW
+433 TKAVANSKTYW

-485 DGVNIRA
+485 DGVNIRS
-492 FANSYPKTNIVTKI
+492 FANSYPTTNIVTKI

-530 FARYKQSDGSYVY
+530 FARYKQADGSYVY

-551 NYMQKQGKQQMWVDY
+551 NYTQKQDKIGNSAHYSDY
-566 ITPTYH
+566 IIDDTWAIVVYAAPYYENKIDELTSADGV
-572 TFNVYDA
+572 FQIDVANMVFYDA
-579 PSSSANVIGQ
+579 SGVNSYWAPCRY
-589 VTKSAFKMDATGITV
+589 TKNGKTIEGYIEVLAGPPTPCGIDR
-604 ESGEDAFWAYCT
+604 EGDWE
-616 DYTDSDA
+616 
-623 PVYAY
+623 
-628 LKIDKPDAADFNAFC
+628 
-643 NEPDNIAWSRYE
+643 RYE
-655 VSGGYEAYAYNLPHE
+655 VTNATGAKSIHYPTTFELPE
-670 DSPLVATF
+670 LSSYD
-678 QTGSAIWIDEKQK
+678 QGEIIWLDRNERVT
-691 ITTESGI
+691 IT
-698 VLAFG
+698 
-703 KATDENGKSYTAW
+703 ENGKQYTFMRGHGDDFVAGW
-716 FDITRTGEPLQK
+716 FDVTNANEPLTQV
-728 KQDGIVEG
+728 DDSIEEVI
-736 LSVRGE
+736 SVRSGA
-742 SSTYTLFSG
+742 SVYTFCRG
-751 HVSWNTASQYAVS
+751 NVSWAQAAQYAAS
-764 MGGHLAVI
+764 MGGHLVVI
-772 NDAKEEELIQST
+772 DNAQEDAMLHST
-784 LMSTQK
+784 IMSAYG
-790 GTAWIGGH
+790 GTAWTGGH
-798 ATSDGGDWKW
+798 ANGAGNGWTWLNNNPMSYQNWGSSSATPTSSHTALAIKGD
-808 SNGDALNYW
+808 Y
-817 KLSASPNNANSA
+817 
-829 AALYY
+829 
-834 QSSTECGW
+834 EGW
-842 KAYRDCANT
+842 FTYRDCANT
-851 YVDSF
+851 YIDSF

-931 DKTATVPDLEP
+931 DKTAIVPDLEP
-942 DEPAWTQYKVINSVY
+942 DEPAWTQYKALSSLY

-975 KNTILELDVSHKLRD
+975 KGTILELDVSHKLRD

-1011 GWVIAANTYVEQVKQ
+1011 GWVIAANSYVEQVKQ

-1031 DYFVNP
+1031 DYFANP

-1044 KTQNVDDTIVKTYT
+1044 KTQNVDDTIVKTYI
-1058 SGSNF
+1058 SGSSF

-1074 NGYLWA
+1074 NGYFWA
-1080 PVADDTGKELGYTDL
+1080 PVADSTGKELGYIDL
-1095 SAAHA
+1095 SAVHA

-1107 PLVYCKSG
+1107 PDVYCQSG
-1115 WALAYVLAEDGMDV
+1115 WMPAYVMAEDGVDV

-1142 MDRDADFWFGADET
+1142 MDRDADFWFGVDET

-1232 GDGGTAVRKH
+1232 GDGGTAVRKR
-1242 LAIVHNDAEQK
+1242 LAIVHNDAEQA

-1309 FDGSWYAHDDAL
+1309 FDGSWYAHDDYL

-1353 AFVGDSTIQSVV
+1353 AFVGNSTIQSVV

-1404 PDVVIFASVGSYAW
+1404 PDVVIFANVGSYAW

>member
-30 GEGKALAATDKGKQF
+30 GEGKALAATDKGDDLGQQF
-45 ADAAMLFAKTEAA
+45 ADAAMLFV
-58 YAREIYKTAG
+58 RENNYYLNLCNNQN
-68 ASDTPF
+68 TPF
-74 FTNTYWCAAFVS
+74 FYRGSWCATFVS
-86 VIARQLG
+86 VVARQMG
-93 ISTSV
+93 IPTSL
-98 IPDSAGAATFAPT
+98 IPSSTFADDYGPAPST
-111 TASFHPM
+111 RITGFHPYHESSADYSTVT
-118 LNPANYKPFK
+118 PAYDYSSLYHK
-128 GSDGKTY
+128 G
-135 SYDSYQTRYNAD
+135 DS
-147 CTAYGSALYTPQV
+147 LYVPEP
-160 GDIVVLNEY
+160 GDIITIAY
-169 TSKAGTAIKT
+169 KSKNHRVS
-179 GWQHV
+179 HV
-184 GIVTSVNTST
+184 GIVCSVNGTSVTW
-194 KKVNFVSGNWSG
+194 VSGNYI
-206 LRCSE
+206 
-211 SKNYNYAA
+211 KTVTTA
-219 GVPTSFSNYTQN
+219 TSQLTPALQN
-231 YGILGFFHPDWS
+231 GYYIVGFFHPNWE
-243 KVSSLKSV
+243 SV
-251 SAITG
+251 MGPLNWRKPNPITG
-256 ISLYSDAYG
+256 ISLKDDSG
-265 TISDGT
+265 NVISNKSISIGVHDSQLVEAT
-271 TILMAL
+271 
-277 DEQQKITP
+277 
-285 SVTPSNAIW
+285 VTPNNAFW
-294 NPQGDIYRFYGAN
+294 NGNIYRW
-307 NSYGAAYG
+307 G
-315 SRKTSSVAKDKDFTG
+315 STG
-330 LYWVSS
+330 LRTVPGWEGLVWQSDN
-336 APEIVKV
+336 PKV
-343 DRNTGLLTAVGS
+343 ASVNLYTGLITGVSEGTAH
-355 GMATI
+355 I
-360 TVYAIADGKRTRA
+360 TAYAIADGKKKSSN
-373 TAVKTSFD
+373 AVKATVTVNVLPQSTNQYIACKITTNDLNIRSKRSAANPLYVVGTLKQDD
-381 VYVDSNLPVTR
+381 VIYINPNDVKTVD
-392 EWYPYETQKNIE
+392 NI
-404 LRTTPTYS
+404 TWI
-412 SSNLYGTIFAGTEL
+412 YGYKADGTAGYFNR
-426 QIDLLHV
+426 
-433 TKAVVNSKTYW
+433 A
-444 YAPVQ
+444 
-449 LNDDEVV
+449 
-456 YCDISDQSVIRPMRA
+456 YCDWDGSVTNSAHYSDYII
-471 PSGNDWWKYKVVWK
+471 D
-485 DGVNIRA
+485 
-492 FANSYPKTNIVTKI
+492 
-506 PTNDTV
+506 
-512 ELDLNHTMR
+512 
-521 EPKYGDTWA
+521 DTWA
-530 FARYKQSDGSYVY
+530 IVVYAAPHYENKIDELTSADGVFQ
-543 GWCIESDS
+543 IDVA
-551 NYMQKQGKQQMWVDY
+551 NMV
-566 ITPTYH
+566 
-572 TFNVYDA
+572 FYDA
-579 PSSSANVIGQ
+579 SGVNSYWAPCRY
-589 VTKSAFKMDATGITV
+589 TKNGKTIEGYIEVLADPPTPCGIDR
-604 ESGEDAFWAYCT
+604 EGDWE
-616 DYTDSDA
+616 
-623 PVYAY
+623 
-628 LKIDKPDAADFNAFC
+628 
-643 NEPDNIAWSRYE
+643 RYE
-655 VSGGYEAYAYNLPHE
+655 VTNAAGAKSIRYP
-670 DSPLVATF
+670 ATF
-678 QTGSAIWIDEKQK
+678 ELSELSSYDQGEIIWLDRNERVT
-691 ITTESGI
+691 IT
-698 VLAFG
+698 
-703 KATDENGKSYTAW
+703 ENGKQYTFMRGHGDDFVAGW
-716 FDITRTGEPLQK
+716 FDVTNVNEPLTQV
-728 KQDGIVEG
+728 DDSIEEVI
-736 LSVRGE
+736 SVRSGA
-742 SSTYTLFSG
+742 SVYTFCRG
-751 HVSWNTASQYAVS
+751 NVSWAQAAQYAAS
-764 MGGHLAVI
+764 MGGHLVVI
-772 NDAKEEELIQST
+772 DNAQEDAMLYST
-784 LMSTQK
+784 IMSAYG
-790 GTAWIGGH
+790 GTAWTGGH
-798 ATSDGGDWKW
+798 A
-808 SNGDALNYW
+808 
-817 KLSASPNNANSA
+817 NSA
-829 AALYY
+829 GNGWTWLNNNTMSYQNWGSSSATPTSSHTALAIKGDY
-834 QSSTECGW
+834 EGW
-842 KAYRDCANT
+842 FTYRDCANT

-918 LMSDGSILYCNIG
+918 LMADCSILYCNIG
-931 DKTATVPDLEP
+931 DKTAIVPDLEP
-942 DEPAWTQYKVINSVY
+942 DEPAWTQYKALSSLY

-975 KNTILELDVSHKLRD
+975 KDTILELDVSHKLRD

-1031 DYFVNP
+1031 DYFANP

-1080 PVADDTGKELGYTDL
+1080 PVADSTGKELGYTDL

-1115 WALAYVLAEDGMDV
+1115 WALAYVLAEDGVDV

-1142 MDRDADFWFGADET
+1142 MDRDADFWFGVDET

-1162 KIWTRIYAAKDY
+1162 KIWTRIYAAEDY

-1222 SAQEMCANMG
+1222 IAQEMCATMG

-1259 NATSTVDKAWIGASN
+1259 NATSTVDKAWIGASKV
-1274 TSGSWRWVD
+1274 SGAWKWVD
-1283 GTNVQYSQWGYNEP
+1283 GTALKYSQWGYNEP
-1297 SGTGTELGVAAS
+1297 NSTGSGLAAS
-1309 FDGSWYAHDDAL
+1309 FDGSWYASEDGKN
-1321 DIHIQGFI
+1321 IHIQGFI

-1353 AFVGDSTIQSVV
+1353 AFVGNSTIQSVV

-1387 TLPDSVSYIAE
+1387 TLPDSVSHIAE

>member
-45 ADAAMLFAKTEAA
+45 AQAAMLFQKDEEAFGL
-58 YAREIYKTAG
+58 EIYGKNYTVF
-68 ASDTPF
+68 S
-74 FTNTYWCAAFVS
+74 NTGPWCAVFVS
-86 VIARQLG
+86 VIANQCG
-93 ISTSV
+93 IPTSV
-98 IPDSAGAATFAPT
+98 IPNWANVGAFCPEAGQKNADR
-111 TASFHPM
+111 FHPII
-118 LNPANYKPFK
+118 NPSQY
-128 GSDGKTY
+128 TY
-135 SYDSYQTRYNAD
+135 SGTGSNSLPYYQQQYNNDAKNGG
-147 CTAYGSALYTPQV
+147 YVPQV
-160 GDIVVLNEY
+160 GDIAVWNQY
-169 TSKAGTAIKT
+169 WDSSTSKKIKSI
-179 GWQHV
+179 GYHV
-184 GIVTSVNTST
+184 GIVTNYDVST
-194 KKVNFVSGNWSG
+194 KKTTVVSGNWG
-206 LRCSE
+206 GRVQ
-211 SKNYNYAA
+211 KT
-219 GVPTSFSNYTQN
+219 VFTSYYGTQWITEGSRRV
-231 YGILGFFHPDWS
+231 YHGIFGYYHPDWS
-243 KVSSLKSV
+243 KVGTMRAPV
-251 SAITG
+251 AATG
-256 ISLYSDAYG
+256 ISLSSNEFGNLNDSVI
-265 TISDGT
+265 TIGVGDTLQPEVS
-271 TILMAL
+271 I
-277 DEQQKITP
+277 
-285 SVTPSNAIW
+285 TPSNAFW
-294 NPQGDIYRFYGAN
+294 NPQDGIY
-307 NSYGAAYG
+307 SYYNYSFQTVPGY
-315 SRKTSSVAKDKDFTG
+315 TG
-330 LYWVSS
+330 LYWKSS
-336 APEIVKV
+336 NTKVVTV
-343 DRNTGLLTAVGS
+343 DRFRGTLTSVGE
-355 GMATI
+355 GTATI
-360 TVYAIADGKRTRA
+360 TAYAYADDKRTRA
-373 TAVKTSFD
+373 DAVQTSFT
-381 VYVDSNLPVTR
+381 VNVDSNVPIAR

-412 SSNLYGTIFAGTEL
+412 SNNLYGTIFAGTEL

-485 DGVNIRA
+485 NGVNIRS
-492 FANSYPKTNIVTKI
+492 FANSYPTTNIVTKI

-530 FARYKQSDGSYVY
+530 FARYKQSDGTYVY

-551 NYMQKQGKQQMWVDY
+551 NYMQKQDKIGNSAHYSDY
-566 ITPTYH
+566 IIDDTWAIVVYAAPYYENKIDELTSADGV
-572 TFNVYDA
+572 FQIDVANMVFYDA
-579 PSSSANVIGQ
+579 SGVNSYWAPCRY
-589 VTKSAFKMDATGITV
+589 TKNGKTIEGYIEVLAGPPTPCGIDR
-604 ESGEDAFWAYCT
+604 EGDWE
-616 DYTDSDA
+616 
-623 PVYAY
+623 
-628 LKIDKPDAADFNAFC
+628 
-643 NEPDNIAWSRYE
+643 RYE
-655 VSGGYEAYAYNLPHE
+655 VTNATGAKSIHYP
-670 DSPLVATF
+670 ATF
-678 QTGSAIWIDEKQK
+678 ELPELSSYDQGEIIWLDRNERVT
-691 ITTESGI
+691 IT
-698 VLAFG
+698 
-703 KATDENGKSYTAW
+703 ENGKQYTFMRGHGDDFVAGW
-716 FDITRTGEPLQK
+716 FDVTNANEPLTQV
-728 KQDGIVEG
+728 DDSIEEVI
-736 LSVRGE
+736 SVRSGA
-742 SSTYTLFSG
+742 SVYTFCRG
-751 HVSWNTASQYAVS
+751 NVSWAQAAQYAAS
-764 MGGHLAVI
+764 MGGHLVVI
-772 NDAKEEELIQST
+772 DNAQEDAMLHST
-784 LMSTQK
+784 IMSAYG
-790 GTAWIGGH
+790 GTAWTGGH
-798 ATSDGGDWKW
+798 ANGAGNGWTWLNNNTMSYQNWDSSSATPTSSHTALAIKGD
-808 SNGDALNYW
+808 Y
-817 KLSASPNNANSA
+817 
-829 AALYY
+829 
-834 QSSTECGW
+834 EGW
-842 KAYRDCANT
+842 FTYRDCANP

-931 DKTATVPDLEP
+931 DKTAIVPDLEP
-942 DEPAWTQYKVINSVY
+942 DEPAWTQYKALSSLY

-975 KNTILELDVSHKLRD
+975 KGTILELDVSHKLRD

-1011 GWVIAANTYVEQVKQ
+1011 GWVIAANSYVEQVKQ
-1026 TPAWY
+1026 TPVWY
-1031 DYFVNP
+1031 DYFANP

-1058 SGSNF
+1058 SGSSF
-1063 QVDVNNMRQDQ
+1063 QVDVNNTRQDQ
-1074 NGYLWA
+1074 NGYFWA
-1080 PVADDTGKELGYTDL
+1080 PVADSTGKELGYIDL
-1095 SAAHA
+1095 SAVHA

-1107 PLVYCKSG
+1107 PYVYCQSG
-1115 WALAYVLAEDGMDV
+1115 WMPAYVMAEDGVDV

-1142 MDRDADFWFGADET
+1142 MDRDAYFWFGADET

-1222 SAQEMCANMG
+1222 GAQEMCANMG
-1232 GDGGTAVRKH
+1232 GDGGTAVRKR
-1242 LAIVHNDAEQK
+1242 LAIVHNDAEQA

-1283 GTNVQYSQWGYNEP
+1283 GTNVQYSQWSYNEP

-1353 AFVGDSTIQSVV
+1353 AFVGNSTIQSVV

-1387 TLPDSVSYIAE
+1387 TLPDSVSHIAE